1 MPDKKIDIS
10 SFDEPVDN
18 KIGGIDISGF
28 DEPVK
33 KKSSLGYSVTP
44 LPSQDKFDIG
54 EEVATIGYKSPI
66 GKAIQKDKIKGSN
79 VAGVY
84 NTLVG
89 SLSSIVGGGVY
100 MADILGA
107 QPFMPLSVRIANA
120 DADRKKAVS
129 FIEQARIE
137 KGFPLITPTGVDW
150 IGSSKQFEQ
159 QQSEF
164 DVTPK
169 EGGGLFSGVD
179 FEDVRGLAFQA
190 PKTLVEMA
198 AGGLSGGLTFA
209 QQSINDNA
217 KELEESGEG
226 KKLTDVQKV
235 GYLFAQ
241 AAAQAA
247 LEKFS
252 IDKILKN
259 TGLAKSIQKKI
270 TAEVIEGFAQKGIKA
285 TAKEVQ
291 DEMVKKAA
299 KLSTKLK
306 NVGIK
311 GVESAFVEGS
321 TEGIQQAASDAIK
334 VATNK
339 IAEKEVFNEEDI
351 NKNFWKNVVNNA
363 VMGAAMGGATGAG
376 LQGLNSTDKAIR
388 QEIANATGEKKFY
401 VDDKEVTEK
410 EFGQSTG
417 NKKVT
422 TDLQNIQDQINKQV
436 EEGNLTPEEA
446 EAANITAQ
454 QYAEIAGKIPTTV
467 SKEDKYKIIGGISQR
482 NQLQEDLQKAR
493 EEMMQV
499 DPIFRKEKQ
508 DQIDLIQA
516 KIDETGDYLEGLA
529 TGKKPRYIKR
539 DGRKGEET
547 TYYKV
552 DENGDKTPISQ
563 ARYDLAKAI
572 KKEDS
577 RKKAPVDENRRGRVE
592 QFDILYGVKSNNPEF
607 DFPNS
612 FEEFNKK
619 IDSDPNYL
627 SDLYKRAKKYKE
639 TGEIAEDEMGTEAS
653 FIEAIN
659 PPVEKDIT
667 IGEIVDK
674 KGTYKD
680 QKGTFLQ
687 EGDNVVFENE
697 ASGEK
702 YEIGKVSEIQEKP
715 ASEFDIKYD
724 ESLVSIDD
732 KGNISV
738 REKPYINRYSNPLKA
753 INKDENGNIV
763 SVNLETADGKK
774 RTFKGSIAEDIAYQI
789 NLKEKSKV
797 APKVEPKAEQVVEKP
812 VQVVKPVKPVEVKE
826 STQNTIQL
834 ENAIERGLGNFGQF
848 GLLAAEGEKTAT
860 IGNPAL
866 GVSNIKIDLT
876 ESEQSE
882 VNQYHKAFSKGL
894 VSAADFYDWRK
905 NFSNKV
911 LNRIKSEFAI
921 KPTEIKAEVKT
932 KEQVKPTTKI
942 EEIKTKIKSKLKSFK
957 ERFAPVKK
965 TSTKGE
971 KIAEAKDVYKKVK
984 EMDAPADAEQI
995 GLRYLADGGT
1005 VSQAAVDEIAG
1016 STATARATLNTGRKV
1031 KTKSEEAKARD
1042 YVAGDES
1049 LDDLAHR
1056 LWEVNKQR
1064 VPEDKI
1070 KEALM
1075 EEIANNNTKFDAA
1088 KAYLERYSPEYTQQS
1103 YEDRMSEQMQAEEEE
1118 FRRKLEEEGLEEAPF
1133 AVREATTED
1142 VEAMQEIV
1150 ADYVK
1155 DGVTALDDIKRE
1167 IAKELGYNTKVLRQI
1182 VEDAYNRY
1190 TTTTEVAPAE
1200 VLGAI
1205 TDRVGNK
1212 MKQMFGKAA
1221 QAPVILDDANSMLDK
1236 AAELGASGEVIEFQ
1250 KEQAKQQK
1258 GASISDKTAID
1269 ELRSKTEDK
1278 AKISIIDAA
1287 QKMITTL
1294 KSVLPNFDIVIHG
1307 SNESYNA
1314 AMKDAE
1320 IDGVVGG
1327 VGNFSYSKKKGEYS
1341 GRIDI
1346 NLNKANNRT
1355 VAHEIAHGVMLKAFG
1370 DNPKLFKEFK
1380 EKISSVLNE
1389 SANQTLIDFADRATY
1404 AKNDTYE
1411 EYLAELTGMLAE
1423 QETKLSTSTF
1433 QKIAA
1438 IINDIIEKITNGA
1451 FKPFEDI
1458 KRTKQ
1463 VVDFFNDIS
1472 ESIRKGEAIK
1482 IENIK
1487 TAEELKKQAK
1497 LELEDFERI
1506 ATESIADIA
1515 SMFGMDLGKPITSKA
1530 QVPVEQ
1536 LPRPVVN
1543 GFDVLKK
1550 KFGETAAKKI
1560 REKIPF
1566 ALDYPTEFVDF
1577 VTAKIPAKE
1586 DIPFVVDKMGD
1597 RLDGLF
1603 RIAVDKNIE
1612 TADAKGKTPEE
1623 LSKEAGY
1630 VFHRTE
1636 KPDDVL
1642 VFKKD
1647 FANGEVLCT
1656 YNDVEGRMYN
1666 NLVFWLRRSDAET
1679 VLRAGDLT
1687 QEYLKEQS
1695 EGAVLWRNYLDGKGL
1710 KKDDGSYD
1718 LSDVRPSR
1726 QDPYGTSSMSV
1737 QIGKRGG
1744 DISIKNRYNHS
1755 VNNPDATFGND
1766 LNSIVDG
1773 LHDAVYNIE
1782 GVPKKKQ
1789 EMRLPDNI
1797 VADNKGRLFKYDRE
1811 INDIYISKNG
1821 YVDNGVLNLI
1831 DKSTQRMID
1840 NYLIDS
1846 KNKTALSVTGSGKSI
1861 LPNINKI
1868 TFDKDAI
1875 KIQSDNG
1882 SLNFTLVGGNI
1893 DKLSGDITTVGDKF
1907 LHLNESL
1914 TSVDLPLV
1922 TRIGEEFLYFN
1933 KSLKSINLPLAQ
1945 TIGEDFLLFN
1955 ESLKTIDLPLVQTI
1969 GDEFLRRNEILES
1982 INLPQVVIIGR
1993 DFLQDN
1999 ESLKI
2004 IDLPFAQMVG
2014 GSFLY
2019 NNKYLTDIN
2028 LPNLEIIADNFLVN
2042 NQSLRIVNLPRAKG
2056 IGNGFLYTNENTDEI
2071 NLPLVKT
2078 IGHDFMYVNKFLTKV
2093 NLPLVEDIGGDFLY
2107 TNNNLTNIDLPL
2119 VKRIGGDFLR
2129 RNQSLKTISLP
2140 SVQNIGT
2147 RFMQNSILENV
2158 DLPLVES
2165 VDIGFMSNSRSLENI
2180 NLPSAVYIG
2189 SDFLGNNETLINV
2202 ELPLVKTIG
2211 NSFLTSA
2218 KSLKNI
2224 KLPSLEIVGNEFLYL
2239 NKELTTLDLPS
2250 IKIIGS
2256 DFLYYNESLSTLKLP
2271 LLEGIGNSFLYTN
2284 KSLINLDLPL
2294 VKDISYSFLQS
2305 NKSLESI
2312 NLPSLRGVGSNFL
2325 HDNISLTSID
2335 FPLLEKVGN
2344 RFLFYNESLAKINI
2358 PSTTAIYS
2366 YFLFNNESLKSLK
2379 LPKVVNIGDNFL
2391 YNNNVLTNLE
2401 VPLIE
2406 VIGSDFLFHNT
2417 ALENLELP
2425 SDAYFYRDGFLENN
2439 KDLANKLFANSETP
2453 VRSKAQMP
2461 MFMANQNG
2469 EDVLGFAY
2477 DNRMYLNGE
2486 KLNPNTIIHEAG
2498 HIWTEWIKNNDSKLY
2513 DKGMELVEKSPYL
2526 QKAKNSK
2533 FYQEQAD
2540 KLATEE
2546 QREAY
2551 FKHEALAMA
2560 IGDKG
2565 AQFVLESKKESFQEW
2580 LKTLWTKIK
2589 NLTGFKD
2596 LTAEEFQNLTFD
2608 QFSKMAVKEIL
2619 GTEGA
2624 VDKLNAIKS
2633 FRNKKKFIKDNLKYE
2648 SNKNA
2653 IDELDFTEE
2662 DFIEIAKSNFDLST
2676 FKNIKDAVQKRSTKK
2691 VLQPK
2696 QGEDGETRGGRRRVE
2711 PRIEGEGIADE
2722 EGETTQPEG
2731 ITQIPEEIQNV
2742 GLENQDIDYVRITK
2756 AELGKLRE
2764 SLGLPA
2770 YKGLPI
2776 ENREML
2782 KEAAQEMI
2790 KKGVSVESL
2799 YDKIRRGD
2807 VLSNYENAFMAE
2819 YRAALDV
2826 ELKNNPSQELLKKIA
2841 EFADIFQQGA
2851 SLAGKALES
2860 LKIMKK
2866 LNEANTL
2873 SNFLLTRQEDK
2884 GFPLTPKM
2892 MVEETAK
2899 FEKVQKA
2906 KKELRESANN
2916 DIEDQIKTEVESELK
2931 KEGKAK
2937 VKKSHEEFVKER
2949 KDALA
2954 AAREAVKKV
2963 NKGDG
2968 GLMVSAPYL
2977 PQLIA
2982 VAPHMNKYVKS
2993 LFAEGVSKLD
3003 DIVTEV
3009 HKEFSELVEGLTK
3022 RDVLDVIA
3030 GKHNLKKRTADEIN
3044 AGLRLLRREAEL
3056 LGFLEKARL
3065 GEEQAKSESQ
3075 MAEKSRRI
3083 EQLEKKI
3090 KEVRELNKAKEL
3102 AEEGVVEN
3110 SPSIDKKDL
3119 TDAEYNQRRQK
3130 FIDKKIKKLQSDL
3143 DNKNFDKEAKELPKY
3158 KISNKTKKMMDKV
3171 IELEK
3176 AIAIE
3181 RYKDQA
3187 SKLSKWE
3194 KAWDKYRNIAGIRR
3208 IVQTSIDASIWFRQL
3223 ARLTMNPRQWSI
3235 ARKFLTAG
3243 VQSVFSQK
3251 NFDRLMYGIHQ
3262 APDFKESVD
3271 DGIRYN
3277 ELGTAKEHDIYPKS
3291 FLFEIPVLRE
3301 PILASQRIADAS
3313 LNVARYELYNKYKRN
3328 LLSKG
3333 ITRESDP
3340 KVYQE
3345 MAKWVMNTTGSGN
3358 MLKTLETREG
3368 EKLMG
3373 SLFYG
3378 ARLMAANFNTL
3389 NLAYYYKMPS
3399 ELKQAIWKDVA
3410 SYTSVVL
3417 SATLA
3422 AVAAGGAVSMDP
3434 DEPDFLQVRFGSKV
3448 YDFTAGQAAYIRTFL
3463 RLLEMGGTAIGAVAG
3478 FKSKFEA
3485 KEKASFAWN
3494 STLTF
3499 FRNKLSPNNAYLINM
3514 MAQENSIGQDFDPME
3529 IFHVYPMYADDA
3541 YKAAKEDGFISLL
3554 TVLMPNMIGMGY
3566 GDYYKERALKP
3577 MDEIIIQAQD
3587 SDEMNPESIKKGI
3600 TKKEFEEFAK
3610 LRDRL
3615 IEEKITELYSKGIYV
3630 VKDGVER
3637 YVPIKESNSK
3647 DVSAAISKVK
3657 TAATKKAKSKFNAPD
3672 EE

>member
-1 MPDKKIDIS
+1 MPEEQNNP
-10 SFDEPVDN
+10 FAEF
-18 KIGGIDISGF
+18 GG
-28 DEPVK
+28 EVVK
-33 KKSSLGYSVTP
+33 KETNPFAEFGGELKKKDQATRSGYSVTP

-89 SLSSIVGGGVY
+89 SLASISGGFTY

-107 QPFMPLSVRIANA
+107 QPYMPLNVRVATA
-120 DADRKKAVS
+120 EADRKKAVD
-129 FIEQARIE
+129 FIEQARSSR
-137 KGFPLITPTGVDW
+137 
-150 IGSSKQFEQ
+150 SSKEFEQ

-164 DVTPK
+164 DVSPT
-169 EGGGLFSGVD
+169 EGGGLMSGVD
-179 FEDVRGLAFQA
+179 WEDVRGLAFQA
-190 PKTLVEMA
+190 PKTLLEMA
-198 AGGLSGGLTFA
+198 AGSMSGGLTFA
-209 QQSINDNA
+209 QQSVNDNA

-259 TGLAKSIQKKI
+259 TGLAKSIEKKI

-299 KLSTKLK
+299 KISTKLK

-334 VATNK
+334 VTTNYLAK
-339 IAEKEVFNEEDI
+339 NEVFNEEDI

-410 EFGQSTG
+410 EFSQSTG

-482 NQLQEDLQKAR
+482 NSLQQDLQNAR

-508 DQIDLIQA
+508 DQVDLIQA
-516 KIDETGDYLEGLA
+516 KIDETGDYLEGIA

-577 RKKAPVDENRRGRVE
+577 RKKAPIDENRRRRVE
-592 QFDILYGVKSNNPEF
+592 QYDILYGVKSNNPEF
-607 DFPNS
+607 DFPNT

-639 TGEIAEDEMGTEAS
+639 TGEISEDEMGTEAS

-667 IGEIVDK
+667 IGEVVDK

-789 NLKEKSKV
+789 NLKEKSKE

-812 VQVVKPVKPVEVKE
+812 VQVVKPVEPVVKVKEEIEEEVEPVEV
-826 STQNTIQL
+826 
-834 ENAIERGLGNFGQF
+834 
-848 GLLAAEGEKTAT
+848 
-860 IGNPAL
+860 
-866 GVSNIKIDLT
+866 
-876 ESEQSE
+876 
-882 VNQYHKAFSKGL
+882 
-894 VSAADFYDWRK
+894 
-905 NFSNKV
+905 
-911 LNRIKSEFAI
+911 
-921 KPTEIKAEVKT
+921 
-932 KEQVKPTTKI
+932 KEQVKPTKV
-942 EEIKTKIKSKLKSFK
+942 EEIKTKIKSKLESFK

-965 TSTKGE
+965 TSTQGE
-971 KIAEAKDVYKKVK
+971 KIAEAKDVYKRVK
-984 EMDAPADAEQI
+984 EMDAAADAEQI

-1005 VSQAAVDEIAG
+1005 VSQAVVNEIAG
-1016 STATARATLNTGRKV
+1016 STATVRATLNTGRKV

-1042 YVAGDES
+1042 YIAGDES
-1049 LDDLAHR
+1049 LDGLANR
-1056 LWEVNKQR
+1056 LWEANEQR
-1064 VPEDKI
+1064 ISERDI
-1070 KEALM
+1070 KKALM
-1075 EEIANNNTKFDAA
+1075 EEIRDNNTRFDAA

-1167 IAKELGYNTKVLRQI
+1167 IAKELGYNTKALRQI
-1182 VEDAYNRY
+1182 VEDAYLRY
-1190 TTTTEVAPAE
+1190 TKTTEVSPAE
-1200 VLGAI
+1200 IINELLRRI
-1205 TDRVGNK
+1205 GNK
-1212 MKQMFGKAA
+1212 MKQMFGKNAKKPYIA
-1221 QAPVILDDANSMLDK
+1221 QD
-1236 AAELGASGEVIEFQ
+1236 
-1250 KEQAKQQK
+1250 
-1258 GASISDKTAID
+1258 
-1269 ELRSKTEDK
+1269 SK
-1278 AKISIIDAA
+1278 
-1287 QKMITTL
+1287 
-1294 KSVLPNFDIVIHG
+1294 
-1307 SNESYNA
+1307 
-1314 AMKDAE
+1314 
-1320 IDGVVGG
+1320 
-1327 VGNFSYSKKKGEYS
+1327 
-1341 GRIDI
+1341 
-1346 NLNKANNRT
+1346 
-1355 VAHEIAHGVMLKAFG
+1355 
-1370 DNPKLFKEFK
+1370 
-1380 EKISSVLNE
+1380 
-1389 SANQTLIDFADRATY
+1389 
-1404 AKNDTYE
+1404 
-1411 EYLAELTGMLAE
+1411 
-1423 QETKLSTSTF
+1423 
-1433 QKIAA
+1433 
-1438 IINDIIEKITNGA
+1438 
-1451 FKPFEDI
+1451 DI
-1458 KRTKQ
+1458 KLK
-1463 VVDFFNDIS
+1463 FNDIS
-1472 ESIRKGEAIK
+1472 ETGGSVAFQVTLPNGEKVVA
-1482 IENIK
+1482 
-1487 TAEELKKQAK
+1487 
-1497 LELEDFERI
+1497 
-1506 ATESIADIA
+1506 
-1515 SMFGMDLGKPITSKA
+1515 KPIDA
-1530 QVPVEQ
+1530 N
-1536 LPRPVVN
+1536 VVN
-1543 GFDVLKK
+1543 GFYSPLELQINQMKADKMPAKQWLEKLRSEEAKWSGLSDWLSQQKESVSKDQIRNYLNTNKVEIFEIVKGVPNKLNEEQIQRLNYLIKLDKENPGGAIEDIEEGKFKDNSYDELMFLLNVRDNSTFEELSNLQLETEQKARVAQQVGLKDKADKLWDDAHRYTKRIEILELSPEGEGGIENPTRHSQYQLPGDKKDYKEYLITQPRKNILTEKDDVFYEAKNKERELSDIEDELNKKYIDNYRKKEKLKVKRDNLKDIDELADITNEINKLDIELIEQDDLLFKHKLKINANDKVIQKYQDKLENVKFIHRNHFDEANVLVHVRTNIRKDSDGKNVLFAEEIQSDWGQEGKKHGFKYEALTDAEKNRYDELRNIISEKTNQYKNLNTAFLFTQGEKNVSIWKYENDEDYLNFLKSRNFERIKLIDEALKRRNDLKDKILDNFLKTEKNDEIKNDIIKEIERLRSEDYKEYLDVSLYSTVAPFDYELYKKETEEKSDLYDRQSKGEKGENPAPFVTKTNDWVKLGLKTLLKEAVKSGVDRLAWTNGEQQNNRWSLAKYVDNIQVFKRDNKFYIIGFQNGNEIIDKELTRDKLAENIGKELSEKVINDFSDEKVTDKTYEGEDLEMGGNGMRAFYGVPFESKLGIVGEVAKSLFKQTPQKLELIGVSDIKKFKEKLQNKKDELFLIKKDLEILNKKPEYISELNVLKNKLREEYYQNEDEYSRLNQKRYRIDEERDKINAYLYGNTLDERTKEVNKEIYKLEQFEPKNNREYAQWNKELDDLANEK
-1550 KFGETAAKKI
+1550 KNIIKEYEEKLKSNEIEYKEI
-1560 REKIPF
+1560 RKEMQAISDKNF
-1566 ALDYPTEFVDF
+1566 ALNQESN
-1577 VTAKIPAKE
+1577 AI
-1586 DIPFVVDKMGD
+1586 GD
-1597 RLDGLF
+1597 RLDKIKNAPKF
-1603 RIAVDKNIE
+1603 EKNI
-1612 TADAKGKTPEE
+1612 
-1623 LSKEAGY
+1623 
-1630 VFHRTE
+1630 
-1636 KPDDVL
+1636 
-1642 VFKKD
+1642 
-1647 FANGEVLCT
+1647 
-1656 YNDVEGRMYN
+1656 
-1666 NLVFWLRRSDAET
+1666 
-1679 VLRAGDLT
+1679 
-1687 QEYLKEQS
+1687 
-1695 EGAVLWRNYLDGKGL
+1695 
-1710 KKDDGSYD
+1710 
-1718 LSDVRPSR
+1718 
-1726 QDPYGTSSMSV
+1726 
-1737 QIGKRGG
+1737 
-1744 DISIKNRYNHS
+1744 
-1755 VNNPDATFGND
+1755 
-1766 LNSIVDG
+1766 
-1773 LHDAVYNIE
+1773 
-1782 GVPKKKQ
+1782 
-1789 EMRLPDNI
+1789 
-1797 VADNKGRLFKYDRE
+1797 
-1811 INDIYISKNG
+1811 
-1821 YVDNGVLNLI
+1821 
-1831 DKSTQRMID
+1831 
-1840 NYLIDS
+1840 
-1846 KNKTALSVTGSGKSI
+1846 
-1861 LPNINKI
+1861 
-1868 TFDKDAI
+1868 
-1875 KIQSDNG
+1875 
-1882 SLNFTLVGGNI
+1882 
-1893 DKLSGDITTVGDKF
+1893 
-1907 LHLNESL
+1907 
-1914 TSVDLPLV
+1914 
-1922 TRIGEEFLYFN
+1922 
-1933 KSLKSINLPLAQ
+1933 
-1945 TIGEDFLLFN
+1945 
-1955 ESLKTIDLPLVQTI
+1955 
-1969 GDEFLRRNEILES
+1969 
-1982 INLPQVVIIGR
+1982 
-1993 DFLQDN
+1993 
-1999 ESLKI
+1999 
-2004 IDLPFAQMVG
+2004 
-2014 GSFLY
+2014 
-2019 NNKYLTDIN
+2019 
-2028 LPNLEIIADNFLVN
+2028 
-2042 NQSLRIVNLPRAKG
+2042 
-2056 IGNGFLYTNENTDEI
+2056 
-2071 NLPLVKT
+2071 
-2078 IGHDFMYVNKFLTKV
+2078 
-2093 NLPLVEDIGGDFLY
+2093 
-2107 TNNNLTNIDLPL
+2107 
-2119 VKRIGGDFLR
+2119 
-2129 RNQSLKTISLP
+2129 
-2140 SVQNIGT
+2140 
-2147 RFMQNSILENV
+2147 
-2158 DLPLVES
+2158 
-2165 VDIGFMSNSRSLENI
+2165 
-2180 NLPSAVYIG
+2180 
-2189 SDFLGNNETLINV
+2189 
-2202 ELPLVKTIG
+2202 
-2211 NSFLTSA
+2211 
-2218 KSLKNI
+2218 LKNI
-2224 KLPSLEIVGNEFLYL
+2224 KRLEDDISKGNPAQWYVDITP
-2239 NKELTTLDLPS
+2239 EL
-2250 IKIIGS
+2250 KQQVQQG
-2256 DFLYYNESLSTLKLP
+2256 LP
-2271 LLEGIGNSFLYTN
+2271 L
-2284 KSLINLDLPL
+2284 
-2294 VKDISYSFLQS
+2294 
-2305 NKSLESI
+2305 
-2312 NLPSLRGVGSNFL
+2312 
-2325 HDNISLTSID
+2325 
-2335 FPLLEKVGN
+2335 
-2344 RFLFYNESLAKINI
+2344 
-2358 PSTTAIYS
+2358 
-2366 YFLFNNESLKSLK
+2366 
-2379 LPKVVNIGDNFL
+2379 
-2391 YNNNVLTNLE
+2391 
-2401 VPLIE
+2401 
-2406 VIGSDFLFHNT
+2406 
-2417 ALENLELP
+2417 
-2425 SDAYFYRDGFLENN
+2425 
-2439 KDLANKLFANSETP
+2439 
-2453 VRSKAQMP
+2453 
-2461 MFMANQNG
+2461 FMANPDG
-2469 EDVLGFAY
+2469 TDVLGFSY

-2486 KLNPNTIIHEAG
+2486 KLNPNTIIHEAE
-2498 HIWTEWIKNNDSKLY
+2498 HIWLEWVKNNDTRLY

-2565 AQFVLESKKESFQEW
+2565 AQFVLESKKESFQDW

-2624 VDKLNAIKS
+2624 VDKLNSIKS

-2676 FKNIKDAVQKRSTKK
+2676 FKNIKDAVQKRSAKK

-2696 QGEDGETRGGRRRVE
+2696 QGEDGETRSGRRRVE

-2722 EGETTQPEG
+2722 EGETTQPQG

-2782 KEAAQEMI
+2782 REAAQEMI

-2807 VLSNYENAFMAE
+2807 ALSNYENAFMAE
-2819 YRAALDV
+2819 YRAALDL

-2906 KKELRESANN
+2906 KKELKESVEN
-2916 DIEDQIKTEVESELK
+2916 DIVNQVKTEAENELK

-2949 KDALA
+2949 KAALIA
-2954 AAREAVKKV
+2954 AKEALKKLRS
-2963 NKGDG
+2963 GEQ
-2968 GLMVSAPYL
+2968 GLMVSAPGL
-2977 PQLIA
+2977 NELVAI
-2982 VAPHMNKYVKS
+2982 APHMNKYVKS

-3009 HKEFSELVEGLTK
+3009 HKEFSELVDGLTK

-3030 GKHNLKKRTADEIN
+3030 GKHNLKKRTADELN

-3056 LGFLEKARL
+3056 LALLEKARL
-3065 GEEQAKSESQ
+3065 GEEEAKSESQ
-3075 MAEKSRRI
+3075 MAEKSKRVQ
-3083 EQLEKKI
+3083 ELERKI
-3090 KEVRELNKAKEL
+3090 KEVKALNKAKEL
-3102 AEEGVVEN
+3102 AEEGVEEK
-3110 SPSIDKKDL
+3110 SPTIGKDGV
-3119 TDAEYNQRRQK
+3119 TDADYNQKRQK
-3130 FIDKKIKKLQSDL
+3130 YLDKKIKKLEDDL
-3143 DNKNFDKEAKELPKY
+3143 KNKNYDKEAKETIKY
-3158 KISNKTKKMMDKV
+3158 KVSDKTKKMTDRV

-3176 AIAIE
+3176 AIALE
-3181 RYKDQA
+3181 RYKDQTN
-3187 SKLSKWE
+3187 KLSKWE
-3194 KAWDKYRNIAGIRR
+3194 KAWDKIQSVLGIRR
-3208 IVQTSIDASIWFRQL
+3208 IVQTAVDASIWFRQL
-3223 ARLTMNPRQWSI
+3223 AKLTLNPRKWDI
-3235 ARKFLTAG
+3235 ARKFIFAG
-3243 VQSVFSQK
+3243 AQSVFSQK
-3251 NFDRLMYGIHQ
+3251 NYDRLMYGIHQ
-3262 APDFKESVD
+3262 APDFEESVK

-3277 ELGTAKEHDIYPKS
+3277 ELDSIDPKKQNEMFPKS
-3291 FLFEIPVLRE
+3291 FVFKIPILRE
-3301 PILASQRIADAS
+3301 LITASQRIADAS
-3313 LNVARYELYNKYKRN
+3313 LNVARYELYNKYKKE
-3328 LLSKG
+3328 LLRKG

-3340 KVYQE
+3340 NEYEQ
-3345 MAKWVMNTTGSGN
+3345 MAKLVMNSTGSGN
-3358 MLKTLETREG
+3358 MLEILESRKG
-3368 EKLMG
+3368 EKIMG

-3378 ARLMAANFNTL
+3378 ARLMAANMNTL
-3389 NLAYYYKMPS
+3389 NPVYYVRMPKEVRKM
-3399 ELKQAIWKDVA
+3399 AMKDLA
-3410 SYTSVVL
+3410 SYTTTVI
-3417 SATLA
+3417 ATTLA
-3422 AVAAGGAVSMDP
+3422 FAAAGGAVSMDP
-3434 DEPDFLQVRFGSKV
+3434 DDPEFLQVRFNGKV

-3463 RLLEMGGTAIGAVAG
+3463 RWVEFGYARAA
-3478 FKSKFEA
+3478 KSKFEA
-3485 KEKASFAWN
+3485 NEAGAFAWR
-3494 STLTF
+3494 STLSF
-3499 FRNKLSPNNAYLINM
+3499 FRNKLAPNNAYLIN
-3514 MAQENSIGQDFDPME
+3514 AAVGKNSIGQDFDPME

-3541 YKAAKEDGFISLL
+3541 YEAAKEDGFVSLL
-3554 TVLMPNMIGMGY
+3554 TVLMPNILGIGY
-3566 GDYYKERALKP
+3566 SSYYSDKAMKPIDEVINRA
-3577 MDEIIIQAQD
+3577 QN
-3587 SDEMNPESIKKGI
+3587 SDELDPESIKKGI

-3610 LRDRL
+3610 LRDKL
-3615 IEEKITELYSKGIYV
+3615 IAEKIKELYEE
-3630 VKDGVER
+3630 GVYDTEIGE
-3637 YVPIKESNSK
+3637 YIPIKKSTPESIT
-3647 DVSAAISKVK
+3647 AAIMKAKS
-3657 TAATKKAKSKFNAPD
+3657 AATKEAKSEFNADD

>member
-1 MPDKKIDIS
+1 MALEIEQDQDQVQPERKIPTPDEVFGTKKRIPTP
-10 SFDEPVDN
+10 DEVL
-18 KIGGIDISGF
+18 G
-28 DEPVK
+28 VK

-79 VAGVY
+79 LAGIY
-84 NTLVG
+84 NEALVG
-89 SLSSIVGGGVY
+89 SLSSIIGGGVY
-100 MADILGA
+100 MADILAA
-107 QPFMPLSVRIANA
+107 QPYMPLNVRVANA
-120 DADRKKAVS
+120 QADRKKITDI
-129 FIEQARIE
+129 IENARIE
-137 KGFPLITPTGVDW
+137 KGFPLITPMGVDW
-150 IGSSKQFEQ
+150 ISSSKEFEQ
-159 QQSEF
+159 QQGAV

-169 EGGGLFSGVD
+169 EGGGLFSGLD
-179 FEDVRGLAFQA
+179 WEDARGVLFQA
-190 PKTLVEMA
+190 PKTVLQAA
-198 AGGLSGGLTFA
+198 AGGASGGSTFVL
-209 QQSINDNA
+209 QSINDNA
-217 KELEESGEG
+217 KELEESGVSD
-226 KKLTDVQKV
+226 KLSDTQKV
-235 GYLFAQ
+235 GYLFVQ
-241 AAAQAA
+241 ATIMAG
-247 LEKFS
+247 LNKFS

-259 TGLAKSIQKKI
+259 TGLAKNIQNKI
-270 TAEVIEGFAQKGIKA
+270 AKEVIEEQVKKGVKA
-285 TAKEVQ
+285 TAKDIEREVF
-291 DEMVKKAA
+291 KKVST
-299 KLSTKLK
+299 LSTKFK
-306 NVGIK
+306 SAGIK
-311 GVESAFVEGS
+311 GAEAAV
-321 TEGIQQAASDAIK
+321 TEGTTEGLEQAGSDAVKLI
-334 VATNK
+334 TNK
-339 IAEKEVFNEEDI
+339 IAKNEVFNEEDI
-351 NKNFWKNVVNNA
+351 NKNFWKNVVNN
-363 VMGAAMGGATGAG
+363 VVVGGAMGGVMGGG

-388 QEIANATGEKKFY
+388 QQVANATGEKKFY
-401 VDDKEVTEK
+401 VDDKEVTEN
-410 EFGQSTG
+410 EFNQSTG

-446 EAANITAQ
+446 EAASITAQ

-482 NQLQEDLQKAR
+482 NSLQQDLQNAR

-508 DQIDLIQA
+508 DQVDLIQA

-552 DENGDKTPISQ
+552 DENGDSTPISQ

-577 RKKAPVDENRRGRVE
+577 RKKAPVDENRRRRVE
-592 QFDILYGVKSNNPEF
+592 QFDILYSVKSNNPEF

-667 IGEIVDK
+667 IGEVVDK
-674 KGTYKD
+674 KGTYKNE
-680 QKGTFLQ
+680 KGTFLQ
-687 EGDNVVFENE
+687 EGDNIVFKNE

-702 YEIGKVSEIQEKP
+702 YEVGKAAEIQEKP

-724 ESLVSIDD
+724 ESLVAVDD

-753 INKDENGNIV
+753 INKDEDGNIV

-789 NLKEKSKV
+789 NLKEKSKE
-797 APKVEPKAEQVVEKP
+797 APKVELKAEQVVEKP
-812 VQVVKPVKPVEVKE
+812 VQVVKPVKPVVKVKE
-826 STQNTIQL
+826 
-834 ENAIERGLGNFGQF
+834 EIE
-848 GLLAAEGEKTAT
+848 EEVEPIKVKEK
-860 IGNPAL
+860 P
-866 GVSNIKIDLT
+866 
-876 ESEQSE
+876 
-882 VNQYHKAFSKGL
+882 
-894 VSAADFYDWRK
+894 
-905 NFSNKV
+905 
-911 LNRIKSEFAI
+911 
-921 KPTEIKAEVKT
+921 KT
-932 KEQVKPTTKI
+932 KV
-942 EEIKTKIKSKLKSFK
+942 EEIKTKIKSKLESFK

-965 TSTKGE
+965 TSTQGE
-971 KIAEAKDVYKKVK
+971 KIAEAKDVYKKLK
-984 EMDAPADAEQI
+984 EMDAATDAEQV

-1005 VSQAAVDEIAG
+1005 VSQAAINEIAG

-1056 LWEVNKQR
+1056 LWEANKQR
-1064 VPEDKI
+1064 IPEDKI

-1075 EEIANNNTKFDAA
+1075 EEIGNNNTKFDAA

-1167 IAKELGYNTKVLRQI
+1167 IAKELGYNTKALRQI
-1182 VEDAYNRY
+1182 VEDAYLRY
-1190 TTTTEVAPAE
+1190 TKTTEVAPAE
-1200 VLGAI
+1200 IINELLRRI
-1205 TDRVGNK
+1205 GNK
-1212 MKQMFGKAA
+1212 MKQMFGKNAKKPYIA
-1221 QAPVILDDANSMLDK
+1221 QD
-1236 AAELGASGEVIEFQ
+1236 
-1250 KEQAKQQK
+1250 
-1258 GASISDKTAID
+1258 
-1269 ELRSKTEDK
+1269 SK
-1278 AKISIIDAA
+1278 
-1287 QKMITTL
+1287 
-1294 KSVLPNFDIVIHG
+1294 
-1307 SNESYNA
+1307 
-1314 AMKDAE
+1314 
-1320 IDGVVGG
+1320 
-1327 VGNFSYSKKKGEYS
+1327 
-1341 GRIDI
+1341 
-1346 NLNKANNRT
+1346 
-1355 VAHEIAHGVMLKAFG
+1355 
-1370 DNPKLFKEFK
+1370 
-1380 EKISSVLNE
+1380 
-1389 SANQTLIDFADRATY
+1389 
-1404 AKNDTYE
+1404 
-1411 EYLAELTGMLAE
+1411 
-1423 QETKLSTSTF
+1423 
-1433 QKIAA
+1433 
-1438 IINDIIEKITNGA
+1438 
-1451 FKPFEDI
+1451 DI
-1458 KRTKQ
+1458 KLK
-1463 VVDFFNDIS
+1463 FNDIS
-1472 ESIRKGEAIK
+1472 ETGGSVAFQVTLPNGEKVVA
-1482 IENIK
+1482 
-1487 TAEELKKQAK
+1487 
-1497 LELEDFERI
+1497 
-1506 ATESIADIA
+1506 
-1515 SMFGMDLGKPITSKA
+1515 KPIDA
-1530 QVPVEQ
+1530 N
-1536 LPRPVVN
+1536 VVN
-1543 GFDVLKK
+1543 GFYSPLELQINQMKADKM
-1550 KFGETAAKKI
+1550 
-1560 REKIPF
+1560 
-1566 ALDYPTEFVDF
+1566 
-1577 VTAKIPAKE
+1577 PAKQWLEKLRSEEAKWSGLSDWLSQQKESVSKDQIRNYLNTNKVEIFEIVKGVPNKLNEEQIQRLNYLIKLDKENPGGAIE
-1586 DIPFVVDKMGD
+1586 DI
-1597 RLDGLF
+1597 
-1603 RIAVDKNIE
+1603 E
-1612 TADAKGKTPEE
+1612 EGKFKDNSYDELMFLLNVRDNSTFEE
-1623 LSKEAGY
+1623 LSNLQLETEQKARVAQQVGLKDKADKLWDDAHRYTKRIEILELSPEGEGGIENPTRHSQYQLPGDKKDYKEY
-1630 VFHRTE
+1630 LITQPRKNILTE
-1636 KPDDVL
+1636 KDDVFYEAKNKERELSDIEDELNKKYVDNYRKKEKLKVKRDNLKDIDELADITNEINKLDIELIEQDDLLFKHKLKINANDKVIQKYQDKLENVKFIHRNHFDEANVL
-1642 VFKKD
+1642 VHVRTNIRKDSDGKNVLFAEEIQSDWGQEGKKHGFKYE
-1647 FANGEVLCT
+1647 ALT
-1656 YNDVEGRMYN
+1656 
-1666 NLVFWLRRSDAET
+1666 DAE
-1679 VLRAGDLT
+1679 
-1687 QEYLKEQS
+1687 
-1695 EGAVLWRNYLDGKGL
+1695 
-1710 KKDDGSYD
+1710 
-1718 LSDVRPSR
+1718 
-1726 QDPYGTSSMSV
+1726 
-1737 QIGKRGG
+1737 
-1744 DISIKNRYNHS
+1744 KNRYDELRNIIS
-1755 VNNPDATFGND
+1755 EKTNQYKNLNTAFLFTQGEKNVSIWKYENDEDYLNFLKSRNFERIKLIDEALKRRND
-1766 LNSIVDG
+1766 LKDKI
-1773 LHDAVYNIE
+1773 L
-1782 GVPKKKQ
+1782 
-1789 EMRLPDNI
+1789 DNFLKTEKN
-1797 VADNKGRLFKYDRE
+1797 DE
-1811 INDIYISKNG
+1811 IKNDIIKEIERQKSEDYKEYLDVSLYSTVAPFDYELYKKETEEKSDLYDKQSKGEKGENPAPFVTKTNDWVKLGLKTLLKEAVKSGVDRLAWTNG
-1821 YVDNGVLNLI
+1821 EQQNNRWSLAKYVDNIQVFKRDNKFYVIGFQNGNEII
-1831 DKSTQRMID
+1831 DKELTRDKLAENIGKELSEKVINDFSDEKVTD
-1840 NYLIDS
+1840 KNYEGEDLEMGGNGMRAFYGVPFESKLGIVGEVAKSLFKQTPQKLELIGVSDIKKFKEKLQNKKDELFLIKKDLEILNKKPEYIS
-1846 KNKTALSVTGSGKSI
+1846 ELNVLKNKLREEYYQNEDEYSRLNQKRYRIDEERDKINAYLYGNTLDERTKE
-1861 LPNINKI
+1861 INKEI
-1868 TFDKDAI
+1868 YKLEQFEPKNNREYAQWNKELDDLANEKKNIIKEYEEKLKSNEIEYKEIRKEMQAISDKNFALNQESNAI
-1875 KIQSDNG
+1875 G
-1882 SLNFTLVGGNI
+1882 
-1893 DKLSGDITTVGDKF
+1893 DKLDKIK
-1907 LHLNESL
+1907 NA
-1914 TSVDLPLV
+1914 P
-1922 TRIGEEFLYFN
+1922 
-1933 KSLKSINLPLAQ
+1933 
-1945 TIGEDFLLFN
+1945 
-1955 ESLKTIDLPLVQTI
+1955 
-1969 GDEFLRRNEILES
+1969 
-1982 INLPQVVIIGR
+1982 
-1993 DFLQDN
+1993 
-1999 ESLKI
+1999 
-2004 IDLPFAQMVG
+2004 
-2014 GSFLY
+2014 
-2019 NNKYLTDIN
+2019 
-2028 LPNLEIIADNFLVN
+2028 
-2042 NQSLRIVNLPRAKG
+2042 
-2056 IGNGFLYTNENTDEI
+2056 
-2071 NLPLVKT
+2071 
-2078 IGHDFMYVNKFLTKV
+2078 KFEK
-2093 NLPLVEDIGGDFLY
+2093 
-2107 TNNNLTNIDLPL
+2107 NI
-2119 VKRIGGDFLR
+2119 
-2129 RNQSLKTISLP
+2129 
-2140 SVQNIGT
+2140 
-2147 RFMQNSILENV
+2147 
-2158 DLPLVES
+2158 
-2165 VDIGFMSNSRSLENI
+2165 
-2180 NLPSAVYIG
+2180 
-2189 SDFLGNNETLINV
+2189 
-2202 ELPLVKTIG
+2202 
-2211 NSFLTSA
+2211 
-2218 KSLKNI
+2218 LKNI
-2224 KLPSLEIVGNEFLYL
+2224 KRLEDDIAKGNPTQWYVDITP
-2239 NKELTTLDLPS
+2239 EL
-2250 IKIIGS
+2250 KQQVQQG
-2256 DFLYYNESLSTLKLP
+2256 LP
-2271 LLEGIGNSFLYTN
+2271 L
-2284 KSLINLDLPL
+2284 
-2294 VKDISYSFLQS
+2294 
-2305 NKSLESI
+2305 
-2312 NLPSLRGVGSNFL
+2312 
-2325 HDNISLTSID
+2325 
-2335 FPLLEKVGN
+2335 
-2344 RFLFYNESLAKINI
+2344 
-2358 PSTTAIYS
+2358 
-2366 YFLFNNESLKSLK
+2366 
-2379 LPKVVNIGDNFL
+2379 
-2391 YNNNVLTNLE
+2391 
-2401 VPLIE
+2401 
-2406 VIGSDFLFHNT
+2406 
-2417 ALENLELP
+2417 
-2425 SDAYFYRDGFLENN
+2425 
-2439 KDLANKLFANSETP
+2439 
-2453 VRSKAQMP
+2453 
-2461 MFMANQNG
+2461 FMANPDG
-2469 EDVLGFAY
+2469 TDVLGFSY
-2477 DNRMYLNGE
+2477 DNKMYLNGE
-2486 KLNPNTIIHEAG
+2486 KLNPNTPIHEAG
-2498 HIWTEWIKNNDSKLY
+2498 HIWTDWIKDNDSKLY

-2565 AQFVLESKKESFQEW
+2565 AQFVLESKKESFQDW

-2696 QGEDGETRGGRRRVE
+2696 QGEDGETRSGRRRVE
-2711 PRIEGEGIADE
+2711 PRVEGERITDE

-2782 KEAAQEMI
+2782 REAAQEMI

-2906 KKELRESANN
+2906 KKELKESAEN
-2916 DIEDQIKTEVESELK
+2916 DIENQIKTEAENELK

-3030 GKHNLKKRTADEIN
+3030 GKHNLKKRTSDEIN

-3056 LGFLEKARL
+3056 LALLEKARL
-3065 GEEQAKSESQ
+3065 GEEEAKSESQ

-3102 AEEGVVEN
+3102 AEEGVVEK

-3119 TDAEYNQRRQK
+3119 TDAEYNQRRQR

-3277 ELGTAKEHDIYPKS
+3277 ELGTAKEHDMYPKS

-3340 KVYQE
+3340 IVYQE

-3368 EKLMG
+3368 EKIMG

-3448 YDFTAGQAAYIRTFL
+3448 YDFTAGQAGYIKTFL

-3587 SDEMNPESIKKGI
+3587 SDEMNPESVKKGI
-3600 TKKEFEEFAK
+3600 TKKEFEKFVN
-3610 LRDRL
+3610 LRDKL

-3630 VKDGVER
+3630 VKDGIER

-3647 DVSAAISKVK
+3647 DVSAAISKAK
-3657 TAATKKAKSKFNAPD
+3657 TAATKKAKSQFNATDND

>member
-1 MPDKKIDIS
+1 MPEEQNNP
-10 SFDEPVDN
+10 FAEF
-18 KIGGIDISGF
+18 GGEVIKRKTNPFAEFGG
-28 DEPVK
+28 ELK
-33 KKSSLGYSVTP
+33 KKDQPTRSGYSVTP

-54 EEVATIGYKSPI
+54 EEVANIGYKSPI

-89 SLSSIVGGGVY
+89 SLSSIMGGGAY

-107 QPFMPLSVRIANA
+107 QPYMPLSVRIANA

-137 KGFPLITPTGVDW
+137 KGFPLITPGGLDW
-150 IGSSKQFEQ
+150 ISSSKEFEQ
-159 QQSEF
+159 QQGEF
-164 DVTPK
+164 DITPK

-217 KELEESGEG
+217 KELEESGAG
-226 KKLTDVQKV
+226 NKLTDVQKV
-235 GYLFAQ
+235 GYLFTQ

-259 TGLAKSIQKKI
+259 TGLAKSIEKKI

-285 TAKEVQ
+285 TAKEIQ

-339 IAEKEVFNEEDI
+339 IAKNEVFDEEDI
-351 NKNFWKNVVNNA
+351 NKNFWKNVVNNT
-363 VMGAAMGGATGAG
+363 VMGAAMGGVAGAG
-376 LQGLNSTDKAIR
+376 LQGLGSTDKAIR
-388 QEIANATGEKKFY
+388 QEIANE
-401 VDDKEVTEK
+401 
-410 EFGQSTG
+410 
-417 NKKVT
+417 
-422 TDLQNIQDQINKQV
+422 TDLQNIQEQISKQV
-436 EEGNLTPEEA
+436 EEGNLTPEDA

-482 NQLQEDLQKAR
+482 NSLQQDLQKAR
-493 EEMMQV
+493 EEMMDV

-508 DQIDLIQA
+508 DQVDLIQA

-539 DGRKGEET
+539 DGRKGEEA

-552 DENGDKTPISQ
+552 DENGDSTPISQ

-577 RKKAPVDENRRGRVE
+577 RKKAPVDENRRRRVE

-667 IGEIVDK
+667 IGEVVDK
-674 KGTYKD
+674 KGTYKNE
-680 QKGTFLQ
+680 KGTFLQ
-687 EGDNVVFENE
+687 EGDNIVFKNE

-702 YEIGKVSEIQEKP
+702 YEVGKAAEIQEKQ

-724 ESLVSIDD
+724 ESLVAVDD

-789 NLKEKSKV
+789 NLKEKSKE
-797 APKVEPKAEQVVEKP
+797 APKVEPKAEPKAEQVIEKP
-812 VQVVKPVKPVEVKE
+812 VQVVKPVKPIVEVKE
-826 STQNTIQL
+826 
-834 ENAIERGLGNFGQF
+834 EIEEE
-848 GLLAAEGEKTAT
+848 AEPVEVKEKPRT
-860 IGNPAL
+860 
-866 GVSNIKIDLT
+866 
-876 ESEQSE
+876 
-882 VNQYHKAFSKGL
+882 
-894 VSAADFYDWRK
+894 
-905 NFSNKV
+905 KV
-911 LNRIKSEFAI
+911 E
-921 KPTEIKAEVKT
+921 EIKA
-932 KEQVKPTTKI
+932 
-942 EEIKTKIKSKLKSFK
+942 KIKSKLESFK

-965 TSTKGE
+965 TSTQGE
-971 KIAEAKDVYKKVK
+971 KIAEAKDVYKKLK
-984 EMDAPADAEQI
+984 EMDAATDAEQI

-1005 VSQAAVDEIAG
+1005 VSQAAINEIAG
-1016 STATARATLNTGRKV
+1016 STATNRATLNTGRKV

-1056 LWEVNKQR
+1056 LWEANKQR
-1064 VPEDKI
+1064 IPEDKI

-1075 EEIANNNTKFDAA
+1075 EEIGNNNTKFDAA

-1167 IAKELGYNTKVLRQI
+1167 IAKELGYNTKALRQI

-1190 TTTTEVAPAE
+1190 TTTTEVAPTE

-1205 TDRVGNK
+1205 ADRVGNK

-1221 QAPVILDDANSMLDK
+1221 QAPVILNNANSMLDK
-1236 AAELGASGEVIEFQ
+1236 AAELGADGAIVEFQ

-1258 GASISDKTAID
+1258 GASVSDKTAMND
-1269 ELRSKTEDK
+1269 LRSKTEDK

-1287 QKMITTL
+1287 EKMITTL

-1314 AMKDAE
+1314 AMKDVE
-1320 IDGVVGG
+1320 IGGVAGG
-1327 VGNFSYSKKKGEYS
+1327 VGNFSYSKNKGEYS

-1346 NLNKANNRT
+1346 NLNRANNKT
-1355 VAHEIAHGVMLKAFG
+1355 LAHEVAHGVMLKAFG
-1370 DNPKLFKEFK
+1370 DNPKLFKEFR
-1380 EKISSVLNE
+1380 EKIASVLNE
-1389 SANQTLIDFADRATY
+1389 SANQTLIDFADRAIY

-1411 EYLAELTGMLAE
+1411 EYLAELTAMLAE

-1506 ATESIADIA
+1506 ATESIEDIA
-1515 SMFGMDLGKPITSKA
+1515 RIFGMDLGKPVTSKA
-1530 QVPVEQ
+1530 QSPVKE

-1543 GFDVLKK
+1543 GFDILKK
-1550 KFGETAAKKI
+1550 KFGETAAKTI
-1560 REKIPF
+1560 RSKIPI

-1577 VTAKIPAKE
+1577 ITAKIPIKE
-1586 DIPFVVDKMGD
+1586 DVSFIVDKMGD
-1597 RLDGLF
+1597 NLDGLF
-1603 RIAVDKNIE
+1603 RIAIKKNSDA
-1612 TADAKGKTPEE
+1612 ADAKGKTPEE

-1630 VFHRTE
+1630 VFHRPSTA
-1636 KPDDVL
+1636 DDIL

-1647 FANGEVLCT
+1647 FKNAELLCT
-1656 YNDVEGRMYN
+1656 YNNVEGRAYKN
-1666 NLVFWLRRSDAET
+1666 FIFWLRRNEAET
-1679 VLRAGDLT
+1679 VLHAKEVT

-1695 EGAVLWRNYLDGKGL
+1695 EGAILWRDYLDKKGL

-1718 LSDVRPSR
+1718 LSNLDPRR
-1726 QDPYGTSSMSV
+1726 EDPYGTSSMSV
-1737 QIGKRGG
+1737 QIGRTG
-1744 DISIKNRYNHS
+1744 DDLSVGAISIKNRYNHTVS
-1755 VNNPDATFGND
+1755 SPDNTFDNKLD
-1766 LNSIVDG
+1766 NIISG
-1773 LHDAVYNIE
+1773 LEKAIYGIQ
-1782 GVPKKKQ
+1782 GVPEKREASGRPPQ
-1789 EMRLPDNI
+1789 LPDNI
-1797 VADNKGRLFKYDRE
+1797 AQDNEGKLFKYDMQE
-1811 INDIYISKNG
+1811 YGVYISKNG
-1821 YVDNGVLNLI
+1821 YIINRVLHII
-1831 DKSTQRMID
+1831 DKSTQKIFD
-1840 NYLIDS
+1840 DYLVDTKKKS
-1846 KNKTALSVTGSGKSI
+1846 AKSLTSGRE
-1861 LPNINKI
+1861 LVPNINKVS
-1868 TFDKDAI
+1868 FDKNAI
-1875 KIQSDNG
+1875 KIQTDDG
-1882 SLNFTLVGGNI
+1882 SLNLEFTDGVL
-1893 DKLSGDITTVGDKF
+1893 DKLSGDVKNIGDKF
-1907 LHLNESL
+1907 MNYNKSL
-1914 TSVDLPLV
+1914 TNIDLPLV
-1922 TRIGEEFLYFN
+1922 EKIGYEFLYFN
-1933 KSLKSINLPLAQ
+1933 KSLKNINLPLVKSVADEFLYSNESLKSIDLPLVQVIGEKFMRMNESLENVNLPYVSIIGPDFLKNVENLKTIDLPSVEIVGSNFLYFNKYLENINLPNLKVILNDFLYYNLSLKNINLPLVNNIGNDFLTYNENMEEINLPSVKNIGSNFLAFNKKISKIDLPLVESIASSFFNNNEILENINLPLVKSIGGDFLYSNESLTEIKLPSVKNIGYSFMAKSVLTSIDLPLVESIDREFLQNNRRLQSINLPSVTYIDNGFLSYNEQISSVDLPMVSSIGSRFLSNAKDLVSINLPLVERVSNKFLYNNKSLTSIDLPLIR
-1945 TIGEDFLLFN
+1945 TIGDEFLYSNYDLSKINIPSARVIGDDFLYYN
-1955 ESLKTIDLPLVQTI
+1955 QSLKTIDLPSVLDI
-1969 GDEFLRRNEILES
+1969 GRQFMYENKSLS
-1982 INLPQVVIIGR
+1982 KINLPMVSSIG
-1993 DFLQDN
+1993 
-1999 ESLKI
+1999 S
-2004 IDLPFAQMVG
+2004 
-2014 GSFLY
+2014 
-2019 NNKYLTDIN
+2019 
-2028 LPNLEIIADNFLVN
+2028 
-2042 NQSLRIVNLPRAKG
+2042 
-2056 IGNGFLYTNENTDEI
+2056 
-2071 NLPLVKT
+2071 
-2078 IGHDFMYVNKFLTKV
+2078 KFLK
-2093 NLPLVEDIGGDFLY
+2093 
-2107 TNNNLTNIDLPL
+2107 
-2119 VKRIGGDFLR
+2119 
-2129 RNQSLKTISLP
+2129 
-2140 SVQNIGT
+2140 
-2147 RFMQNSILENV
+2147 
-2158 DLPLVES
+2158 
-2165 VDIGFMSNSRSLENI
+2165 
-2180 NLPSAVYIG
+2180 
-2189 SDFLGNNETLINV
+2189 
-2202 ELPLVKTIG
+2202 
-2211 NSFLTSA
+2211 
-2218 KSLKNI
+2218 
-2224 KLPSLEIVGNEFLYL
+2224 
-2239 NKELTTLDLPS
+2239 
-2250 IKIIGS
+2250 
-2256 DFLYYNESLSTLKLP
+2256 YNESLTSIDFP
-2271 LLEGIGNSFLYTN
+2271 SVQSIGSGFLFFN
-2284 KSLINLDLPL
+2284 
-2294 VKDISYSFLQS
+2294 V
-2305 NKSLESI
+2305 SLESI
-2312 NLPSLRGVGSNFL
+2312 NLPSVLDINHEFL
-2325 HDNISLTSID
+2325 Y
-2335 FPLLEKVGN
+2335 G
-2344 RFLFYNESLAKINI
+2344 
-2358 PSTTAIYS
+2358 
-2366 YFLFNNESLKSLK
+2366 NESLKTLK
-2379 LPKVVNIGDNFL
+2379 LPKLVTIGDDFL
-2391 YNNNVLTNLE
+2391 HYNDSLTTLE
-2401 VPLIE
+2401 LPKIKS
-2406 VIGSDFLFHNT
+2406 IGSDFLFYNT
-2417 ALENLELP
+2417 TLNNFELP
-2425 SDAYFYRDGFLENN
+2425 SDIQYFNPDGFFSKN
-2439 KDLANKLFANSETP
+2439 KALANKIATASIESA
-2453 VRSKAQMP
+2453 VKSKAQQP

-2469 EDVLGFAY
+2469 EDILGFSY
-2477 DNRMYLNGE
+2477 DNRMYLNKE

-2498 HIWTEWIKNNDSKLY
+2498 HIWTEWVKNNDTKLY

-2565 AQFVLESKKESFQEW
+2565 AQFVLESKKESFQDW

-2711 PRIEGEGIADE
+2711 PRVEGEGVADE
-2722 EGETTQPEG
+2722 EGETTQPES

-2756 AELGKLRE
+2756 AELSKLRE

-2782 KEAAQEMI
+2782 REAAQEMI

-2807 VLSNYENAFMAE
+2807 ALSNYDNAFMAE
-2819 YRAALDV
+2819 YRAALDL

-2873 SNFLLTRQEDK
+2873 SNFLLTRQDSK
-2884 GFPLTPKM
+2884 GYSLTPKM
-2892 MVEETAK
+2892 IVEETVK
-2899 FEKVQKA
+2899 FEKIQKA
-2906 KKELRESANN
+2906 KAELKESSDN
-2916 DIEDQIKTEVESELK
+2916 DIEEQLKAEVEKELK
-2931 KEGKAK
+2931 KEDKAK
-2937 VKKSHEEFVKER
+2937 AKKSHEEFVKER
-2949 KDALA
+2949 KAALA

-2963 NKGDG
+2963 NKGGG
-2968 GLMVSAPYL
+2968 GLMASAPYL

-3022 RDVLDVIA
+3022 RDVLDVIS
-3030 GKHNLKKRTADEIN
+3030 GKYNLKNRTANDIS
-3044 AGLRLLRREAEL
+3044 AGIRMLRREAEL
-3056 LGFLEKARL
+3056 LNLLEKARL
-3065 GEEQAKSESQ
+3065 GQEEAKSEEQ
-3075 MAEKSRRI
+3075 VQEKGVRI
-3083 EQLEKKI
+3083 KQLEDKI
-3090 KEVRELNKAKEL
+3090 KEVKRLYKAKEL
-3102 AEEGVVEN
+3102 AEEGVVEG
-3110 SPSIDKKDL
+3110 SSFKDNL
-3119 TDAEYNQRRQK
+3119 TDAEYNKKRQK
-3130 FIDKKIKKLQSDL
+3130 FLDKKITELESDL
-3143 DNKNFDKEAKELPKY
+3143 KNKKYDKEAKETPKY
-3158 KISNKTKKMMDKV
+3158 TMSKKTKQKMEKV

-3176 AIAIE
+3176 ALALE
-3181 RYKDQA
+3181 RYNEQYK
-3187 SKLSKWE
+3187 KLNKWQKGWE
-3194 KAWDKYRNIAGIRR
+3194 MVKNITGIRR
-3208 IVQTSIDASIWFRQL
+3208 IVQTALDASIWFRQL
-3223 ARLTMNPRQWSI
+3223 AKLTLNYRNWDI
-3235 ARKFLTAG
+3235 AAKFIYAG
-3243 VQSVFSQK
+3243 SQSVFSQK
-3251 NFDRLMYGIHQ
+3251 NYDRLMYGIHQ
-3262 APDFKESVD
+3262 SPDFKD
-3271 DGIRYN
+3271 MLKDGIRFN
-3277 ELGTAKEHDIYPKS
+3277 ELTSIDSKNTNEFVNPKS
-3291 FLFEIPVLRE
+3291 IVFKIPIVRDLM
-3301 PILASQRIADAS
+3301 ISSQRIADAS
-3313 LNVARYELYNKYKRN
+3313 INVARYELYQKYEKV

-3340 KVYQE
+3340 KLYQE
-3345 MAKWVMNTTGSGN
+3345 MAKWVMNSTGSGN
-3358 MLKTLETREG
+3358 MLKSLESKAMQETVG
-3368 EKLMG
+3368 TI
-3373 SLFYG
+3373 FYG

-3389 NLAYYYKMPS
+3389 NPVYYAKMPR
-3399 ELKQAIWKDVA
+3399 EVQQMVLKDMAA
-3410 SYTSVVL
+3410 YTSTIIM
-3417 SATLA
+3417 STLA
-3422 AVAAGGAVSMDP
+3422 LAAAGGAVSMDP
-3434 DEPDFLQVRFGSKV
+3434 DDPEFLQVRFGKDV
-3448 YDFTAGQAAYIRTFL
+3448 YDLTAGQAPYIRTFL
-3463 RLLEMGGTAIGAVAG
+3463 RIMEAIGINIGASLG
-3478 FKSKFEA
+3478 MTSKFEA
-3485 KEKASFAWN
+3485 AKARDFALS
-3494 STLTF
+3494 STLRF
-3499 FRNKLSPNNAYLINM
+3499 FRNKLSPNYSYAANR
-3514 MAQENSIGQDFDPME
+3514 MAGSNTIGEDFDPME
-3529 IFHVYPMYADDA
+3529 ALEIYPMYADDV
-3541 YKAAKEDGFISLL
+3541 YKAVKEDGMISLL
-3554 TVLMPNMIGMGY
+3554 TVLMPNILGVGFSS
-3566 GDYYKERALKP
+3566 YYADKNMKP
-3577 MDEIIIQAQD
+3577 MEEMIQRAQN
-3587 SDEMNPESIKKGI
+3587 SDELDPKSIREDI
-3600 TKKEFEEFAK
+3600 TMSEFKEFAK
-3610 LRDRL
+3610 LRDKL
-3615 IEEKITELYSKGIYV
+3615 IEEKMKELYEEGIY
-3630 VKDGVER
+3630 DAEAGE
-3637 YVPIKESNSK
+3637 YVPIKKSTPENIT
-3647 DVSAAISKVK
+3647 AAIMKAKS
-3657 TAATKKAKSKFNAPD
+3657 AATKEAKSEFNAD
-3672 EE
+3672 EEE

>member
-1 MPDKKIDIS
+1 MALEIEQDQDQVQPERRIPTPDEVFGTKKRIPTP
-10 SFDEPVDN
+10 DEVL
-18 KIGGIDISGF
+18 G
-28 DEPVK
+28 VK

-44 LPSQDKFDIG
+44 LQSQDKFDIG

-66 GKAIQKDKIKGSN
+66 GKAIQKDKAQGSSL
-79 VAGVY
+79 AYVY
-84 NTLVG
+84 NSLVG
-89 SLSSIVGGGVY
+89 GLADLVGGEISNANIY
-100 MADILGA
+100 A
-107 QPFMPLSVRIANA
+107 PTTPLPLNVRVANA
-120 DADRKKAVS
+120 EADRKKATE
-129 FIEQARIE
+129 FIEKAKIGT
-137 KGFPLITPTGVDW
+137 GFPLITPTGVDW
-150 IGSSKQFEQ
+150 ISSSKEYEQ
-159 QQSEF
+159 QEGAY
-164 DVTPK
+164 DVTPTQSK
-169 EGGGLFSGVD
+169 DGISREESIGVQMIDPKKLNPSQLIRYNELMSKDKPGGLLSGVD
-179 FEDVRGLAFQA
+179 AQDVKSMGLNTPQTLINMALGARTGGYSFFSQA
-190 PKTLVEMA
+190 VNQY
-198 AGGLSGGLTFA
+198 F
-209 QQSINDNA
+209 
-217 KELEESGEG
+217 KELEETGAG
-226 KKLTDVQKV
+226 NKLTDLQKI
-235 GYLFAQ
+235 GYVYVQ
-241 AAAQAA
+241 AAAQSG
-247 LEKFS
+247 LEKLS
-252 IDKILKN
+252 IDKVLKN
-259 TGLAKSIQKKI
+259 TGLSKAIQSKI
-270 TAEVIEGFAQKGIKA
+270 TKEVIQEQVEKGVKA
-285 TAKEVQ
+285 TAKDIETAVFKKVSTLSNK
-291 DEMVKKAA
+291 VKNA
-299 KLSTKLK
+299 
-306 NVGIK
+306 GIK
-311 GVESAFVEGS
+311 GAESFAIEGS
-321 TEGIQQAASDAIK
+321 TEGTQAGGSDIIK
-334 VATNK
+334 LATNK
-339 IAEKEVFNEEDI
+339 IAENEVFDEEDI
-351 NKNFWKNVVNNA
+351 NKNFWKNVVNSS
-363 VMGAAMGGATGAG
+363 VMGGVTGFVMGAG
-376 LQGLNSTDKAIR
+376 LQGLSSTDKAIR
-388 QEIANATGEKKFY
+388 QEIANE
-401 VDDKEVTEK
+401 
-410 EFGQSTG
+410 
-417 NKKVT
+417 
-422 TDLQNIQDQINKQV
+422 TDLQNIQEQISKQV

-482 NQLQEDLQKAR
+482 NSLQQDLQKAR
-493 EEMMQV
+493 EEMMDV

-508 DQIDLIQA
+508 DQVDLIQA

-529 TGKKPRYIKR
+529 TGKKPRYIKK

-552 DENGDKTPISQ
+552 DENGDSTPISQ

-577 RKKAPVDENRRGRVE
+577 RKKAPVDENRRRRVE

-607 DFPNS
+607 DFPNT

-627 SDLYKRAKKYKE
+627 PDLYKRAKKYKE

-667 IGEIVDK
+667 IGEVVDK

-687 EGDNVVFENE
+687 EGDNIVFKNE

-702 YEIGKVSEIQEKP
+702 YEVGNAAEIQEKP

-724 ESLVSIDD
+724 ESLVAVDD

-789 NLKEKSKV
+789 NLKEKSKE

-812 VQVVKPVKPVEVKE
+812 VQVVKPVEPVVKVKEEIEEEVEPVEV
-826 STQNTIQL
+826 
-834 ENAIERGLGNFGQF
+834 
-848 GLLAAEGEKTAT
+848 
-860 IGNPAL
+860 
-866 GVSNIKIDLT
+866 
-876 ESEQSE
+876 
-882 VNQYHKAFSKGL
+882 
-894 VSAADFYDWRK
+894 
-905 NFSNKV
+905 
-911 LNRIKSEFAI
+911 
-921 KPTEIKAEVKT
+921 
-932 KEQVKPTTKI
+932 KEQVKPTKV
-942 EEIKTKIKSKLKSFK
+942 EEIKTKIKSKLESFK

-965 TSTKGE
+965 TSTQGE
-971 KIAEAKDVYKKVK
+971 KIAEAKDVYKRVK
-984 EMDAPADAEQI
+984 EMDAAADAEQI

-1005 VSQAAVDEIAG
+1005 VSQAVVNEIAG
-1016 STATARATLNTGRKV
+1016 STATVRATLNTGRKV

-1042 YVAGDES
+1042 YIAGDES
-1049 LDDLAHR
+1049 LDGLANR
-1056 LWEVNKQR
+1056 LWEANEQR
-1064 VPEDKI
+1064 ISERDI
-1070 KEALM
+1070 KKALM
-1075 EEIANNNTKFDAA
+1075 EEIRDNNTRFDAA

-1167 IAKELGYNTKVLRQI
+1167 IAKELGYNTKALRQI
-1182 VEDAYNRY
+1182 VEDAYLRY
-1190 TTTTEVAPAE
+1190 TKTTEVSPAE
-1200 VLGAI
+1200 IINELLRRI
-1205 TDRVGNK
+1205 GNK
-1212 MKQMFGKAA
+1212 MKQMFGKNAKKPYIA
-1221 QAPVILDDANSMLDK
+1221 QD
-1236 AAELGASGEVIEFQ
+1236 
-1250 KEQAKQQK
+1250 
-1258 GASISDKTAID
+1258 
-1269 ELRSKTEDK
+1269 SK
-1278 AKISIIDAA
+1278 
-1287 QKMITTL
+1287 
-1294 KSVLPNFDIVIHG
+1294 
-1307 SNESYNA
+1307 
-1314 AMKDAE
+1314 
-1320 IDGVVGG
+1320 
-1327 VGNFSYSKKKGEYS
+1327 
-1341 GRIDI
+1341 
-1346 NLNKANNRT
+1346 
-1355 VAHEIAHGVMLKAFG
+1355 
-1370 DNPKLFKEFK
+1370 
-1380 EKISSVLNE
+1380 
-1389 SANQTLIDFADRATY
+1389 
-1404 AKNDTYE
+1404 
-1411 EYLAELTGMLAE
+1411 
-1423 QETKLSTSTF
+1423 
-1433 QKIAA
+1433 
-1438 IINDIIEKITNGA
+1438 
-1451 FKPFEDI
+1451 DI
-1458 KRTKQ
+1458 KLK
-1463 VVDFFNDIS
+1463 FNDIS
-1472 ESIRKGEAIK
+1472 ETGGSVAFQVTLPNGEKVVA
-1482 IENIK
+1482 
-1487 TAEELKKQAK
+1487 
-1497 LELEDFERI
+1497 
-1506 ATESIADIA
+1506 
-1515 SMFGMDLGKPITSKA
+1515 KPIDA
-1530 QVPVEQ
+1530 N
-1536 LPRPVVN
+1536 VVN
-1543 GFDVLKK
+1543 GFYSPLELQINQMKADKM
-1550 KFGETAAKKI
+1550 
-1560 REKIPF
+1560 
-1566 ALDYPTEFVDF
+1566 
-1577 VTAKIPAKE
+1577 PAKQWLEKLRSEEAKWSGLSDWLSQQKESVSKDQIRNYLNTNKVEIFEIVKGVPNKLNEEQIQRLNYLIKLDKENPGGAIE
-1586 DIPFVVDKMGD
+1586 DI
-1597 RLDGLF
+1597 
-1603 RIAVDKNIE
+1603 E
-1612 TADAKGKTPEE
+1612 EGKFKDNSYDELMFLLNVRDNSTFEE
-1623 LSKEAGY
+1623 LSNLQLETEQKARVAQQVGLKDKADKLWDDAHRYTKRIEILELSPEGEGGIENPTRHSQYQLPGDKKDYKEY
-1630 VFHRTE
+1630 LITQPRKNILTE
-1636 KPDDVL
+1636 KDDVFYEAKNKERELSDIEDELNKKYIDNYRKKEKLKVKRDNLKDIDELADITNEINKLDIELIEQDDLLFKHKLKINANDKVIQKYQDKLENVKFIHRNHFDEANVL
-1642 VFKKD
+1642 VHVRTNIRKDSDGKNVLFAEEIQSDWGQEGKKHGFKYE
-1647 FANGEVLCT
+1647 ALT
-1656 YNDVEGRMYN
+1656 
-1666 NLVFWLRRSDAET
+1666 DAE
-1679 VLRAGDLT
+1679 
-1687 QEYLKEQS
+1687 
-1695 EGAVLWRNYLDGKGL
+1695 
-1710 KKDDGSYD
+1710 
-1718 LSDVRPSR
+1718 
-1726 QDPYGTSSMSV
+1726 
-1737 QIGKRGG
+1737 
-1744 DISIKNRYNHS
+1744 KNRYDELRNIIS
-1755 VNNPDATFGND
+1755 EKTNQYKNLNTAFLFTQGEKNVSIWKYENDEDYLNFLKSRNFERIKLIDEALKRRND
-1766 LNSIVDG
+1766 LKDKILDNFLKTEKNDEIKNDIIKE
-1773 LHDAVYNIE
+1773 IE
-1782 GVPKKKQ
+1782 RLRSEDYKEYLDVSLYSTVAPFDYELYKKETEEKSD
-1789 EMRLPDNI
+1789 L
-1797 VADNKGRLFKYDRE
+1797 YDRQSKGE
-1811 INDIYISKNG
+1811 KGENPAPFVTKTNDWVKLGLKTLLKEAVKSGVDRLAWTNG
-1821 YVDNGVLNLI
+1821 EQQNNRWSLAKYVDNIQVFKRDNKFYVIGFQNGNEII
-1831 DKSTQRMID
+1831 DKELTRDKLAENIGKELSEKVINDFSDEKVTDKTYEGEDLEMGGNGMRAFYGVPFESKLGIVGEVAKSLFKQTPQKLE
-1840 NYLIDS
+1840 LIGVSDIKKFKEKLQNKKDELFLIKKDLEILNKKPEYIS
-1846 KNKTALSVTGSGKSI
+1846 ELNVLKNKLREEYYQNEDEYSRLNQKRYRIDEERDKINAYLYGNTLDERTKEVNKEIYKLEQFEPKNNREYAQWNKELDDLANEKKNIIKEYEEKLKSNEIEYKEIRKEMQAISDKNFAL
-1861 LPNINKI
+1861 NQENN
-1868 TFDKDAI
+1868 AI
-1875 KIQSDNG
+1875 G
-1882 SLNFTLVGGNI
+1882 
-1893 DKLSGDITTVGDKF
+1893 DKLDKIK
-1907 LHLNESL
+1907 NA
-1914 TSVDLPLV
+1914 P
-1922 TRIGEEFLYFN
+1922 
-1933 KSLKSINLPLAQ
+1933 
-1945 TIGEDFLLFN
+1945 
-1955 ESLKTIDLPLVQTI
+1955 
-1969 GDEFLRRNEILES
+1969 
-1982 INLPQVVIIGR
+1982 
-1993 DFLQDN
+1993 
-1999 ESLKI
+1999 
-2004 IDLPFAQMVG
+2004 
-2014 GSFLY
+2014 
-2019 NNKYLTDIN
+2019 
-2028 LPNLEIIADNFLVN
+2028 
-2042 NQSLRIVNLPRAKG
+2042 
-2056 IGNGFLYTNENTDEI
+2056 
-2071 NLPLVKT
+2071 
-2078 IGHDFMYVNKFLTKV
+2078 KFEK
-2093 NLPLVEDIGGDFLY
+2093 
-2107 TNNNLTNIDLPL
+2107 NI
-2119 VKRIGGDFLR
+2119 
-2129 RNQSLKTISLP
+2129 
-2140 SVQNIGT
+2140 
-2147 RFMQNSILENV
+2147 
-2158 DLPLVES
+2158 
-2165 VDIGFMSNSRSLENI
+2165 
-2180 NLPSAVYIG
+2180 
-2189 SDFLGNNETLINV
+2189 
-2202 ELPLVKTIG
+2202 
-2211 NSFLTSA
+2211 
-2218 KSLKNI
+2218 LKNI
-2224 KLPSLEIVGNEFLYL
+2224 KRLEDDISKGNPAQWYVDITP
-2239 NKELTTLDLPS
+2239 EL
-2250 IKIIGS
+2250 KQQVQQG
-2256 DFLYYNESLSTLKLP
+2256 LP
-2271 LLEGIGNSFLYTN
+2271 L
-2284 KSLINLDLPL
+2284 
-2294 VKDISYSFLQS
+2294 
-2305 NKSLESI
+2305 
-2312 NLPSLRGVGSNFL
+2312 
-2325 HDNISLTSID
+2325 
-2335 FPLLEKVGN
+2335 
-2344 RFLFYNESLAKINI
+2344 
-2358 PSTTAIYS
+2358 
-2366 YFLFNNESLKSLK
+2366 
-2379 LPKVVNIGDNFL
+2379 
-2391 YNNNVLTNLE
+2391 
-2401 VPLIE
+2401 
-2406 VIGSDFLFHNT
+2406 
-2417 ALENLELP
+2417 
-2425 SDAYFYRDGFLENN
+2425 
-2439 KDLANKLFANSETP
+2439 
-2453 VRSKAQMP
+2453 
-2461 MFMANQNG
+2461 FMANPDG
-2469 EDVLGFAY
+2469 TDVLGFSY

-2486 KLNPNTIIHEAG
+2486 KLNPNTIIHEAE
-2498 HIWTEWIKNNDSKLY
+2498 HIWLEWVKNNDTRLY

-2565 AQFVLESKKESFQEW
+2565 AQFVLESKKESFQDW

-2624 VDKLNAIKS
+2624 VDKLNSIKS

-2676 FKNIKDAVQKRSTKK
+2676 FKNIKDAVQKRSAKK

-2696 QGEDGETRGGRRRVE
+2696 QGEDGETRSGRRRVE

-2722 EGETTQPEG
+2722 EGETTQPQG

-2782 KEAAQEMI
+2782 REAAQEMI

-2906 KKELRESANN
+2906 KKELKESVEN
-2916 DIEDQIKTEVESELK
+2916 DIINQVKTEAENELK

-2949 KDALA
+2949 KAALVA
-2954 AAREAVKKV
+2954 AKEALKKLRS
-2963 NKGDG
+2963 GEQ
-2968 GLMVSAPYL
+2968 GLMVSAPGL
-2977 PQLIA
+2977 NELVAI
-2982 VAPHMNKYVKS
+2982 APHINKYVKS

-3009 HKEFSELVEGLTK
+3009 HKEFSELVDGLTK

-3030 GKHNLKKRTADEIN
+3030 GKHNLKKITPNEIN
-3044 AGLRLLRREAEL
+3044 AGLRLLRREADL
-3056 LGFLEKARL
+3056 LGLLEKARL

-3277 ELGTAKEHDIYPKS
+3277 ELGTAKEHDMYPKS

-3463 RLLEMGGTAIGAVAG
+3463 RLLEMVGTATGAVAG

-3514 MAQENSIGQDFDPME
+3514 MAQENSRGGDFDPME

-3554 TVLMPNMIGMGY
+3554 TVLMPNMVGLGY

>member
-10 SFDEPVDN
+10 SFGEPIGN

-44 LPSQDKFDIG
+44 LQSQDKFDIG

-66 GKAIQKDKIKGSN
+66 GKAIQKDKAQGSGM
-79 VAGVY
+79 AYIY
-84 NTLVG
+84 NSLVG
-89 SLSSIVGGGVY
+89 GLADLVGGEISNANIY
-100 MADILGA
+100 A
-107 QPFMPLSVRIANA
+107 PTTPLPLNIRVANA
-120 DADRKKAVS
+120 EADRKKATE
-129 FIEQARIE
+129 FIEKAKIGT
-137 KGFPLITPTGVDW
+137 GFPLITPTGVDW
-150 IGSSKQFEQ
+150 ISSSKEYEQ
-159 QQSEF
+159 QEGAY
-164 DVTPK
+164 DVTPTQSK
-169 EGGGLFSGVD
+169 DGISREESIGVQMIDPKKLNPSQLVRYNDLMSKDKPGGLLSGVD
-179 FEDVRGLAFQA
+179 AQDVKSMGLNTPQTLINMALGARTGGYSFFSQA
-190 PKTLVEMA
+190 VNQY
-198 AGGLSGGLTFA
+198 F
-209 QQSINDNA
+209 
-217 KELEESGEG
+217 KELEETGAG
-226 KKLTDVQKV
+226 NKLTDLQKI
-235 GYLFAQ
+235 GYVYVQ
-241 AAAQAA
+241 AAAQSG
-247 LEKFS
+247 LEKLS
-252 IDKILKN
+252 IDKVLKN
-259 TGLAKSIQKKI
+259 TGLSKAIQSKI
-270 TAEVIEGFAQKGIKA
+270 TKEVIQEQVEKGVKA
-285 TAKEVQ
+285 TAKDIETAVFKKVSTLSNK
-291 DEMVKKAA
+291 VKNA
-299 KLSTKLK
+299 
-306 NVGIK
+306 GIK
-311 GVESAFVEGS
+311 GAESFAIEGS
-321 TEGIQQAASDAIK
+321 TEGTQAGGSDIIK
-334 VATNK
+334 LATNK
-339 IAEKEVFNEEDI
+339 IAENEVFDEEDI
-351 NKNFWKNVVNNA
+351 NKNFWKNVVNSS
-363 VMGAAMGGATGAG
+363 VMGGVTGFVMGAG
-376 LQGLNSTDKAIR
+376 LQGLSSTDKAIR
-388 QEIANATGEKKFY
+388 QEIANE
-401 VDDKEVTEK
+401 
-410 EFGQSTG
+410 
-417 NKKVT
+417 
-422 TDLQNIQDQINKQV
+422 TDLQNIQEQISKQV

-482 NQLQEDLQKAR
+482 NSLQQDLQKAR
-493 EEMMQV
+493 EEMMDV

-508 DQIDLIQA
+508 DQVDLIQA

-552 DENGDKTPISQ
+552 DENGDSTPISQ

-577 RKKAPVDENRRGRVE
+577 RKKAPVDENRRRRVE

-667 IGEIVDK
+667 IGEVVDK

-687 EGDNVVFENE
+687 EGDNIVFKNE

-702 YEIGKVSEIQEKP
+702 YEVGKAAEIQEKP

-724 ESLVSIDD
+724 ESLVAVDD
-732 KGNISV
+732 EGNISV

-789 NLKEKSKV
+789 NLKEKSKE

-812 VQVVKPVKPVEVKE
+812 VQVVKPVKPVVEVKE
-826 STQNTIQL
+826 
-834 ENAIERGLGNFGQF
+834 EIE
-848 GLLAAEGEKTAT
+848 EEVEPVKVKEK
-860 IGNPAL
+860 P
-866 GVSNIKIDLT
+866 
-876 ESEQSE
+876 
-882 VNQYHKAFSKGL
+882 
-894 VSAADFYDWRK
+894 
-905 NFSNKV
+905 
-911 LNRIKSEFAI
+911 
-921 KPTEIKAEVKT
+921 KT
-932 KEQVKPTTKI
+932 KV
-942 EEIKTKIKSKLKSFK
+942 EEIKTKIKSKLESFK

-984 EMDAPADAEQI
+984 EMDAAADAEQI
-995 GLRYLADGGT
+995 ALRYLADGGT
-1005 VSQAAVDEIAG
+1005 ISQAVIDEIAG
-1016 STATARATLNTGRKV
+1016 STATVRATLNTGRKV
-1031 KTKSEEAKARD
+1031 KTKSEEVKARD

-1049 LDDLAHR
+1049 LDGLAER
-1056 LWEVNKQR
+1056 LWEVNEQR
-1064 VPEDKI
+1064 ISERDI
-1070 KEALM
+1070 KNALM
-1075 EEIANNNTKFDAA
+1075 QEIGDNNTRFDAA
-1088 KAYLERYSPEYTQQS
+1088 KAYLERYSPEYTQKS

-1142 VEAMQEIV
+1142 IESMQDIV

-1167 IAKELGYNTKVLRQI
+1167 IAKELGYNTKALRQI

-1190 TTTTEVAPAE
+1190 TTTTEVAPSE

-1205 TDRVGNK
+1205 ADRVGNK

-1236 AAELGASGEVIEFQ
+1236 AAELGADGAVIEFQ

-1258 GASISDKTAID
+1258 GASVSDKTAMND
-1269 ELRSKTEDK
+1269 LRSKTEDK

-1287 QKMITTL
+1287 EKMITTL

-1346 NLNKANNRT
+1346 NLNRANNRT

-1370 DNPKLFKEFK
+1370 DNPKLFKEFR
-1380 EKISSVLNE
+1380 EKIASVLNE
-1389 SANQTLIDFADRATY
+1389 SDNQTLIDFADRATY

-1411 EYLAELTGMLAE
+1411 EYLAELTAMLAE

-1451 FKPFEDI
+1451 FKPFEGI

-1515 SMFGMDLGKPITSKA
+1515 RMFGMDLGSPITSKA
-1530 QVPVEQ
+1530 QVPVEK
-1536 LPRPVVN
+1536 LPRPVIN

-1550 KFGETAAKKI
+1550 KFGETAAKTI
-1560 REKIPF
+1560 RSKIPI

-1577 VTAKIPAKE
+1577 ITAKIPIKE
-1586 DIPFVVDKMGD
+1586 DVTFIVDKMGD
-1597 RLDGLF
+1597 NLDGLF
-1603 RIAVDKNIE
+1603 RIAIQKNSE
-1612 TADAKGKTPEE
+1612 AADAKGKTPEE

-1630 VFHRTE
+1630 EFY
-1636 KPDDVL
+1636 KPKSNDDL
-1642 VFKKD
+1642 IVFKKD
-1647 FANGEVLCT
+1647 FKFGEALCT
-1656 YNDVEGRMYN
+1656 FGDSDRIIN
-1666 NLVFWLRRSDAET
+1666 NFIFWLRKNDAET
-1679 VLRAGDLT
+1679 VLHARDLT
-1687 QEYLKEQS
+1687 QEYLKEQT
-1695 EGAVLWRNYLDGKGL
+1695 EGALLWRNYLDKKGL

-1718 LSDVRPSR
+1718 LSDIKPRR
-1726 QDPYGTSSMSV
+1726 EDPYGTSSMSV
-1737 QIGKRGG
+1737 QIGRTGRSG
-1744 DISIKNRYNHS
+1744 SGNLPIGSISIKNRYNH
-1755 VNNPDATFGND
+1755 VVDAPDNTFNNELDN
-1766 LNSIVDG
+1766 IIKG
-1773 LHDAVYNIE
+1773 LEKAVYGLE
-1782 GVPKKKQ
+1782 GVPERK
-1789 EMRLPDNI
+1789 EATSPPDLPDNI
-1797 VADNKGRLFKYDRE
+1797 RADNNGRLFKYDRE
-1811 INDIYISKNG
+1811 INDNYISKNG
-1821 YVDNGVLNLI
+1821 YLRNGIIHII
-1831 DKSTQRMID
+1831 DKSTQKIFD
-1840 NYLIDS
+1840 DFLIDS
-1846 KNKTALSVTGSGKSI
+1846 KNKSVTIITNPYKNF

-1868 TFDKDAI
+1868 SFDKNTI
-1875 KIQSDNG
+1875 KIQSDDG
-1882 SLNFTLVGGNI
+1882 YLNLELI
-1893 DKLSGDITTVGDKF
+1893 DGVLDRLSGDIKRIENSF
-1907 LHLNESL
+1907 LFHNESL
-1914 TSVDLPLV
+1914 TSIDLPLV
-1922 TRIGEEFLYFN
+1922 TFIGNDFLYYN
-1933 KSLKSINLPLAQ
+1933 KSLQSINLPLVE
-1945 TIGEDFLLFN
+1945 TVGDDFLYYNKSLKNIDLPLASVIGDQFFHRN
-1955 ESLKTIDLPLVQTI
+1955 ESLENVNLPSAVIIGEEFMKYNKNLENLDLPLVQMVGYNFLNENQNLRSVNLPNIRVI
-1969 GDEFLRRNEILES
+1969 GNGFISKNQSLKSIDLPLLNKVPSDFLSLNVNIEEINLPSVTEIGSNFLNNNKYLKKLNLPLVKYIESEFLTLNNVLEELNLPLVEKIGSEFLFYNESLTSISLPSVKNIGSKFMKNSILTNINLPLVESIDREFLEENRRLES
-1982 INLPQVVIIGR
+1982 INLPLVTFVGKS
-1993 DFLQDN
+1993 FLGNNQYIN
-1999 ESLKI
+1999 S
-2004 IDLPFAQMVG
+2004 IDLPMVEHIDSNFLKSAKDLVSVKLPSVKKIG
-2014 GSFLY
+2014 YNFLSSNKLLTSIDLPSVTEIGDDFLYENTSLSKINLPIVERIESNFLY
-2019 NNKYLTDIN
+2019 NNVSLTNLDLPSVKNIGYNFIYENKSLAKIN
-2028 LPNLEIIADNFLVN
+2028 LPSVMRIGSSFLK
-2042 NQSLRIVNLPRAKG
+2042 L
-2056 IGNGFLYTNENTDEI
+2056 NES
-2071 NLPLVKT
+2071 
-2078 IGHDFMYVNKFLTKV
+2078 
-2093 NLPLVEDIGGDFLY
+2093 
-2107 TNNNLTNIDLPL
+2107 LTNIDLPL
-2119 VKRIGGDFLR
+2119 VDFIGGQFLFF
-2129 RNQSLKTISLP
+2129 N
-2140 SVQNIGT
+2140 
-2147 RFMQNSILENV
+2147 E
-2158 DLPLVES
+2158 
-2165 VDIGFMSNSRSLENI
+2165 SLENI
-2180 NLPSAVYIG
+2180 NLPSVRQ
-2189 SDFLGNNETLINV
+2189 IN
-2202 ELPLVKTIG
+2202 
-2211 NSFLTSA
+2211 NSFLYSNEI
-2218 KSLKNI
+2218 LKTF
-2224 KLPSLEIVGNEFLYL
+2224 KLP
-2239 NKELTTLDLPS
+2239 ELVD
-2250 IKIIGS
+2250 IGE
-2256 DFLYYNESLSTLKLP
+2256 DFLYYNNALTTLELP
-2271 LLEGIGNSFLYTN
+2271 KVE
-2284 KSLINLDLPL
+2284 
-2294 VKDISYSFLQS
+2294 
-2305 NKSLESI
+2305 
-2312 NLPSLRGVGSNFL
+2312 R
-2325 HDNISLTSID
+2325 ID
-2335 FPLLEKVGN
+2335 DD
-2344 RFLFYNESLAKINI
+2344 
-2358 PSTTAIYS
+2358 
-2366 YFLFNNESLKSLK
+2366 FLFNNMS
-2379 LPKVVNIGDNFL
+2379 
-2391 YNNNVLTNLE
+2391 
-2401 VPLIE
+2401 
-2406 VIGSDFLFHNT
+2406 
-2417 ALENLELP
+2417 LENLELP
-2425 SDAYFYRDGFLENN
+2425 SIRIFSPNGFFSKN
-2439 KDLANKLFANSETP
+2439 KALANKIALASMESTE

-2469 EDVLGFAY
+2469 EDILGFSY

-2498 HIWTEWIKNNDSKLY
+2498 HIWTEWIKNNDTKLY

-2565 AQFVLESKKESFQEW
+2565 AQFVLESKKESFQDW

-2633 FRNKKKFIKDNLKYE
+2633 FKNKEKFIKDNLKYE

-2676 FKNIKDAVQKRSTKK
+2676 FKNIKNAVQKRSTEK

-2696 QGEDGETRGGRRRVE
+2696 QEEDGKARSERGRVE
-2711 PRIEGEGIADE
+2711 PRIEGDGITGE
-2722 EGETTQPEG
+2722 EGETTQPQG

-2782 KEAAQEMI
+2782 REAAQEMI

-2807 VLSNYENAFMAE
+2807 ALSNYENAFMAE

-2906 KKELRESANN
+2906 KKELKESVEN
-2916 DIEDQIKTEVESELK
+2916 DIINQVKTEAENELK

-2949 KDALA
+2949 KAALVA
-2954 AAREAVKKV
+2954 AKEALKKLRS
-2963 NKGDG
+2963 GEQ
-2968 GLMVSAPYL
+2968 GLMVSAPGL
-2977 PQLIA
+2977 NELVAI
-2982 VAPHMNKYVKS
+2982 APHINKYVKS

-3009 HKEFSELVEGLTK
+3009 HKEFSELVDGLTK

-3030 GKHNLKKRTADEIN
+3030 GKHNLKKRTPDEIN

-3056 LGFLEKARL
+3056 LALLEKARL
-3065 GEEQAKSESQ
+3065 GEEKAKSESQ
-3075 MAEKSRRI
+3075 MAEKGKRVQ
-3083 EQLEKKI
+3083 ELERKV
-3090 KEVRELNKAKEL
+3090 KEVKALNKAKEL
-3102 AEEGVVEN
+3102 AEEGVEEK
-3110 SPSIDKKDL
+3110 SPTIGKDGV
-3119 TDAEYNQRRQK
+3119 TDADYNQKRQK
-3130 FIDKKIKKLQSDL
+3130 YLDRKIKKLEDNL
-3143 DNKNFDKEAKELPKY
+3143 KNKNYDKEAKELPKY
-3158 KISNKTKKMMDKV
+3158 KVSDKTKKMTDRV

-3176 AIAIE
+3176 AIALE
-3181 RYKDQA
+3181 RYKDQTN
-3187 SKLSKWE
+3187 KLSKWE
-3194 KAWDKYRNIAGIRR
+3194 KAWDKIQSVLGVRR
-3208 IVQTSIDASIWFRQL
+3208 IVQTAVDASIWFRQL
-3223 ARLTMNPRQWSI
+3223 AKLTLNPLKWSI
-3235 ARKFLTAG
+3235 ARKFIFAG
-3243 VQSVFSQK
+3243 AQSVFSQK
-3251 NFDRLMYGIHQ
+3251 NYDRLMYGIHQ
-3262 APDFKESVD
+3262 APDFEESVK

-3277 ELGTAKEHDIYPKS
+3277 ELDSIDPKKQNEMFPKS
-3291 FLFEIPVLRE
+3291 FVFKIPILRE
-3301 PILASQRIADAS
+3301 LITASQRIADAS
-3313 LNVARYELYNKYKRN
+3313 LNVARYELYNKYKRE
-3328 LLSKG
+3328 LLRKG

-3340 KVYQE
+3340 NEYEQ
-3345 MAKWVMNTTGSGN
+3345 MAKLVMNSTGSGN
-3358 MLKTLETREG
+3358 MLEILESRKA
-3368 EKLMG
+3368 EKVMG

-3378 ARLMAANFNTL
+3378 ARLMAANMNTL
-3389 NLAYYYKMPS
+3389 NPIYYVRMPKEVRIMAMKDLA
-3399 ELKQAIWKDVA
+3399 A
-3410 SYTSVVL
+3410 YTTTVI
-3417 SATLA
+3417 ATTLA
-3422 AVAAGGAVSMDP
+3422 FAAAGGAVSMDP
-3434 DEPDFLQVRFGSKV
+3434 DEPEFLQVRFNGKV

-3463 RLLEMGGTAIGAVAG
+3463 RWVEFGYARAA
-3478 FKSKFEA
+3478 KSKFEA
-3485 KEKASFAWN
+3485 NEAGAFAWR
-3494 STLTF
+3494 STLSF
-3499 FRNKLSPNNAYLINM
+3499 FRNKLAPNNAYLIN
-3514 MAQENSIGQDFDPME
+3514 AATGKNSIGQDFDPME
-3529 IFHVYPMYADDA
+3529 IVHVYPMYADDA
-3541 YKAAKEDGFISLL
+3541 YEAAKEDGFVSLL
-3554 TVLMPNMIGMGY
+3554 TVLMPNILGIGY
-3566 GDYYKERALKP
+3566 SSYYSDKAMKP
-3577 MDEIIIQAQD
+3577 MDEVINRAQN
-3587 SDEMNPESIKKGI
+3587 SDELNPESVKKGI

-3610 LRDRL
+3610 LRDKL
-3615 IEEKITELYSKGIYV
+3615 IAEKITELYSKGIYV

-3637 YVPIKESNSK
+3637 YVSIKESTPESIT
-3647 DVSAAISKVK
+3647 AAIVKAK
-3657 TAATKKAKSKFNAPD
+3657 TAATKKAKSQFNATDND

>member
-1 MPDKKIDIS
+1 MALEIEQDQDQAQPKRRIPTPNEVFGTKKRIPTPD
-10 SFDEPVDN
+10 EVL
-18 KIGGIDISGF
+18 G
-28 DEPVK
+28 VK
-33 KKSSLGYSVTP
+33 KKSSSGYSVTP

-66 GKAIQKDKIKGSN
+66 GKAIQKDKATGSDL
-79 VAGVY
+79 AYIY
-84 NTLVG
+84 NSLVG
-89 SLSSIVGGGVY
+89 SIAKIAGGRA
-100 MADILGA
+100 ADANILGA
-107 QPFMPLSVRIANA
+107 NALNITSLLTTGKSLPLNIRVANA
-120 DADRKKAVS
+120 EVDRKNIVDFVEK
-129 FIEQARIE
+129 ARIE
-137 KGFPLITPTGVDW
+137 KGFPLITPMGVDW
-150 IGSSKQFEQ
+150 ISSNREYEQ
-159 QQSEF
+159 QEGAF
-164 DVTPK
+164 DVTPTK
-169 EGGGLFSGVD
+169 SKDGISREEFIGVQMLDPKKLNPSQLIRYNELMSKDKPGGLLSGVD
-179 FEDVRGLAFQA
+179 AQDVKSLALNMPQTLFNMYLGG
-190 PKTLVEMA
+190 KT
-198 AGGLSGGLTFA
+198 GGRTFWDLA
-209 QQSINDNA
+209 VNDNLENL
-217 KELEESGEG
+217 KETGAG
-226 KKLTDVQKV
+226 DKLTDAQKIV
-235 GYLFAQ
+235 YVYAQ
-241 AAAQAA
+241 AATQAS
-247 LEKFS
+247 LEKLS

-259 TGLAKSIQKKI
+259 TGLSKTIQNKI
-270 TAEVIEGFAQKGIKA
+270 TAEVIDDIVKAGKKA
-285 TAKEVQ
+285 TAKDIEREVF
-291 DEMVKKAA
+291 KKVST
-299 KLSTKLK
+299 LSSKAK

-311 GVESAFVEGS
+311 GLESAA
-321 TEGIQQAASDAIK
+321 TEGTTEGVQQGGSDVIK
-334 VATNK
+334 LATNK
-339 IAEKEVFNEEDI
+339 IAESEVFDEEDI
-351 NKNFWKNVVNNA
+351 NENFWKNIVNNT
-363 VMGAAMGGATGAG
+363 VMGGVTGFVMGAG

-388 QEIANATGEKKFY
+388 QQVANATGEKKFY
-401 VDDKEVTEK
+401 VDDKEVTEN
-410 EFGQSTG
+410 EFNQSTG

-446 EAANITAQ
+446 EAASITAQ

-467 SKEDKYKIIGGISQR
+467 SPEDKYKIIGGISQR
-482 NQLQEDLQKAR
+482 NSLQQDLQNAR

-539 DGRKGEET
+539 DGRKGEEA

-552 DENGDKTPISQ
+552 DDNGDKTPISQ

-577 RKKAPVDENRRGRVE
+577 RKKAPVDENRRRRVE

-667 IGEIVDK
+667 IGEVVDK

-687 EGDNVVFENE
+687 EGDNIVFKNE

-702 YEIGKVSEIQEKP
+702 YEVGKAAEIQEKP

-724 ESLVSIDD
+724 ESLVAVDD

-789 NLKEKSKV
+789 NLKEKSKE

-812 VQVVKPVKPVEVKE
+812 VQVVKPVKPVVEVKE
-826 STQNTIQL
+826 
-834 ENAIERGLGNFGQF
+834 EIE
-848 GLLAAEGEKTAT
+848 E
-860 IGNPAL
+860 
-866 GVSNIKIDLT
+866 
-876 ESEQSE
+876 E
-882 VNQYHKAFSKGL
+882 VEL
-894 VSAADFYDWRK
+894 V
-905 NFSNKV
+905 
-911 LNRIKSEFAI
+911 
-921 KPTEIKAEVKT
+921 EVKEKPKT
-932 KEQVKPTTKI
+932 KV
-942 EEIKTKIKSKLKSFK
+942 EEIKTKIKSKLESFK

-965 TSTKGE
+965 TSTQGE
-971 KIAEAKDVYKKVK
+971 KIAEAKDVYKKLK
-984 EMDAPADAEQI
+984 EMDAATDAEQI

-1016 STATARATLNTGRKV
+1016 TTATFRATLNTGRKV
-1031 KTKSEEAKARD
+1031 KTKSEETKARD

-1049 LDDLAHR
+1049 LDDLANR
-1056 LWEVNKQR
+1056 LWEANEQR
-1064 VPEDKI
+1064 ISERDI
-1070 KEALM
+1070 KKALM
-1075 EEIANNNTKFDAA
+1075 QEIRDNNTRFDAA

-1167 IAKELGYNTKVLRQI
+1167 VAKELGYNTKALRQI

-1190 TTTTEVAPAE
+1190 TTTTEVAPTE

-1205 TDRVGNK
+1205 ADRVGNK

-1221 QAPVILDDANSMLDK
+1221 QAPVILNNANSMLDK
-1236 AAELGASGEVIEFQ
+1236 AAELGADGAIVEFQ

-1258 GASISDKTAID
+1258 GASVSDKTAMND
-1269 ELRSKTEDK
+1269 LRSKTEDK

-1287 QKMITTL
+1287 EKMITTL

-1307 SNESYNA
+1307 SDESYNA
-1314 AMKDAE
+1314 AMKDVE
-1320 IDGVVGG
+1320 IGGVVGTG
-1327 VGNFSYSKKKGEYS
+1327 GNFSYSKKKGKYS

-1346 NLNKANNRT
+1346 NLNRANNRT

-1370 DNPKLFKEFK
+1370 DNPKLFKEFR
-1380 EKISSVLNE
+1380 EKIASVLNE
-1389 SANQTLIDFADRATY
+1389 SANQTLIDFADRAIY

-1411 EYLAELTGMLAE
+1411 EYLAELTAMLAE

-1458 KRTKQ
+1458 KKTKQ

-1482 IENIK
+1482 VENIK
-1487 TAEELKKQAK
+1487 SAEELKNQAK

-1506 ATESIADIA
+1506 ATESITDIA

-1530 QVPVEQ
+1530 QVPVEK
-1536 LPRPVVN
+1536 LPRPVIN
-1543 GFDVLKK
+1543 GFDILKK
-1550 KFGETAAKKI
+1550 KIGETAAKKV

-1566 ALDYPTEFVDF
+1566 ALDYPSEFVDF
-1577 VTAKIPAKE
+1577 VTVKIPAKE
-1586 DIPFVVDKMGD
+1586 DIPFIVDKMGD

-1666 NLVFWLRRSDAET
+1666 NLVFWLRRSEAET

-1710 KKDDGSYD
+1710 KKEDGSYD
-1718 LSDVRPSR
+1718 LSDVRASR

-1821 YVDNGVLNLI
+1821 YVDNGVLYII

-1893 DKLSGDITTVGDKF
+1893 DRLSGDITTVGDKF

-1945 TIGEDFLLFN
+1945 AIGEDFLLFN
-1955 ESLKTIDLPLVQTI
+1955 QSLKNIDLPLVQTI

-1999 ESLKI
+1999 ESLKS
-2004 IDLPFAQMVG
+2004 IDLPFVQMVG

-2028 LPNLEIIADNFLVN
+2028 LPKLEIIADNFLVN

-2056 IGNGFLYTNENTDEI
+2056 IGNGFLYTNENADEI

-2093 NLPLVEDIGGDFLY
+2093 NLPSVEDIGGDFLY

-2140 SVQNIGT
+2140 SVTNIGT

-2158 DLPLVES
+2158 DLPLVEN

-2180 NLPSAVYIG
+2180 NLPSAVYVG

-2218 KSLKNI
+2218 RSLKNI

-2239 NKELTTLDLPS
+2239 NKDLTTLDLPS
-2250 IKIIGS
+2250 IKVIGS
-2256 DFLYYNESLSTLKLP
+2256 DFLYYNQSLSTLKLP
-2271 LLEGIGNSFLYTN
+2271 LLEGIGNGFLYSN
-2284 KSLINLDLPL
+2284 KSLTDLDLPL

-2305 NKSLESI
+2305 NKSLKNI
-2312 NLPSLRGVGSNFL
+2312 NLPSVRGIGSNFL
-2325 HDNISLTSID
+2325 HDNTSLTALD
-2335 FPLLEKVGN
+2335 LPLLEKVGN
-2344 RFLFYNESLAKINI
+2344 RFLFYNESLAKLNI
-2358 PSTTAIYS
+2358 PSATGIYN
-2366 YFLFNNESLKSLK
+2366 YFLFNNESLKSLN
-2379 LPKVVNIGDNFL
+2379 LPKVLNIGDSFL
-2391 YNNNVLTNLE
+2391 YNNNFLTNLE
-2401 VPLIE
+2401 VPSIE
-2406 VIGSDFLFHNT
+2406 VIGDDFLYHNKT
-2417 ALENLELP
+2417 LENLELP
-2425 SDAYFYRDGFLENN
+2425 PDAYFYRNGFLENN
-2439 KDLANKLFANSETP
+2439 KDLANKIFANSETP
-2453 VRSKAQMP
+2453 VRSKSQVP

-2469 EDVLGFAY
+2469 EDILGFSY
-2477 DNRMYLNGE
+2477 DNRMYLNKE

-2498 HIWTEWIKNNDSKLY
+2498 HIWTEWVKNNDTKLY

-2565 AQFVLESKKESFQEW
+2565 AQFVLESKKESFQDW

-2696 QGEDGETRGGRRRVE
+2696 QEEDGKARSERGRVE
-2711 PRIEGEGIADE
+2711 PRVEGERITDE
-2722 EGETTQPEG
+2722 EGEATQPKG
-2731 ITQIPEEIQNV
+2731 ITQIPEEIQGV

-2756 AELGKLRE
+2756 AELSKLRE

-2782 KEAAQEMI
+2782 REAAQEMI

-2826 ELKNNPSQELLKKIA
+2826 ELKNNPSQELLKKIT
-2841 EFADIFQQGA
+2841 EFADVFQQGA

-2906 KKELRESANN
+2906 KKELKESAEN
-2916 DIEDQIKTEVESELK
+2916 DIEEQLKTEVEKELK
-2931 KEGKAK
+2931 KEAKAK
-2937 VKKSHEEFVKER
+2937 AKKSHEEFVKER

-2954 AAREAVKKV
+2954 AAREAIKKI
-2963 NKGDG
+2963 NKGGDG
-2968 GLMVSAPYL
+2968 LFAVPVFGL
-2977 PQLIA
+2977 PQLYA
-2982 VAPHMNKYVKS
+2982 AAPHMNKYAKS
-2993 LFAEGVSKLD
+2993 LFTEGVSKLD
-3003 DIVTEV
+3003 DIVTEI
-3009 HKEFSELVEGLTK
+3009 HAEFSELIDGLTK

-3030 GKHNLKKRTADEIN
+3030 GKYNLKKRTPDEIN

-3056 LGFLEKARL
+3056 LALLEKARL
-3065 GEEQAKSESQ
+3065 GEEEAKSESQ
-3075 MAEKSRRI
+3075 MAEKSKRVQ
-3083 EQLEKKI
+3083 ELERKV
-3090 KEVRELNKAKEL
+3090 KEVKALNKAKEL
-3102 AEEGVVEN
+3102 AEEGVEEK
-3110 SPSIDKKDL
+3110 SPTIGKDGV
-3119 TDAEYNQRRQK
+3119 TDADYNQKRQK
-3130 FIDKKIKKLQSDL
+3130 YLDRKIKKLEDDL
-3143 DNKNFDKEAKELPKY
+3143 KNKNYDKEAKETIKY
-3158 KISNKTKKMMDKV
+3158 KVSDKTKKMTDRV

-3176 AIAIE
+3176 AIALE
-3181 RYKDQA
+3181 RYKDQTN
-3187 SKLSKWE
+3187 KLSKWE
-3194 KAWDKYRNIAGIRR
+3194 KAWDKIQSVLGVRR
-3208 IVQTSIDASIWFRQL
+3208 IVQTAVDASIWFRQL
-3223 ARLTMNPRQWSI
+3223 AKLTLNPRKWDI
-3235 ARKFLTAG
+3235 ARKFIFAG
-3243 VQSVFSQK
+3243 AQSVFSQK
-3251 NFDRLMYGIHQ
+3251 NYDRLMYGMHQ
-3262 APDFKESVD
+3262 APDFEESVK

-3277 ELGTAKEHDIYPKS
+3277 ELDSIDPKKQNEMFPKS
-3291 FLFEIPVLRE
+3291 FVFKIPILRE
-3301 PILASQRIADAS
+3301 LITASQRIADAS
-3313 LNVARYELYNKYKRN
+3313 LNVARYELYNKYKRE
-3328 LLSKG
+3328 LLRKG

-3340 KVYQE
+3340 NEYEQ
-3345 MAKWVMNTTGSGN
+3345 MAKLVMNSTGSGN
-3358 MLKTLETREG
+3358 MLEILESRKA
-3368 EKLMG
+3368 EKVMG

-3378 ARLMAANFNTL
+3378 ARLMAANMNTL
-3389 NLAYYYKMPS
+3389 NPVYYVRMPKEVRKM
-3399 ELKQAIWKDVA
+3399 AMKDLA
-3410 SYTSVVL
+3410 SYTTTVI
-3417 SATLA
+3417 ATTLA
-3422 AVAAGGAVSMDP
+3422 FAAAGGTVSMDP
-3434 DEPDFLQVRFGSKV
+3434 DDPEFLQVRFNGKV

-3463 RLLEMGGTAIGAVAG
+3463 RWVEFGYARAA
-3478 FKSKFEA
+3478 KSKFEA
-3485 KEKASFAWN
+3485 NEAGAFAWR
-3494 STLTF
+3494 STLSF
-3499 FRNKLSPNNAYLINM
+3499 FRNKLAPNNAYLIN
-3514 MAQENSIGQDFDPME
+3514 AATGKNSIGQDFDPME

-3541 YKAAKEDGFISLL
+3541 YEAAKEDGFVSLL
-3554 TVLMPNMIGMGY
+3554 TVLMPNILGVGY
-3566 GDYYKERALKP
+3566 SSYYSDKAMKP
-3577 MDEIIIQAQD
+3577 MDEVINRAQN
-3587 SDEMNPESIKKGI
+3587 SDELNPESIKKGI

-3610 LRDRL
+3610 LRDKL
-3615 IEEKITELYSKGIYV
+3615 IAEKITELYSKGIYV
-3630 VKDGVER
+3630 VKDGTEK
-3637 YVPIKESNSK
+3637 YVPIKESTPESIT
-3647 DVSAAISKVK
+3647 AAIVKAK
-3657 TAATKKAKSKFNAPD
+3657 TAATKKAKSQFNATDND

>member
-1 MPDKKIDIS
+1 MPEEQNNP
-10 SFDEPVDN
+10 FAEF
-18 KIGGIDISGF
+18 GGEVI
-28 DEPVK
+28 K
-33 KKSSLGYSVTP
+33 KKTNPFAEFGGELKKKDQPTRSGYSVTP

-79 VAGVY
+79 IAGVY

-89 SLSSIVGGGVY
+89 SLSSIIGGGVY

-107 QPFMPLSVRIANA
+107 QPYMPLSVRIANA

-137 KGFPLITPTGVDW
+137 KGFPLITPGGVDW
-150 IGSSKQFEQ
+150 ISSSKEFEQ
-159 QQSEF
+159 QQGEF
-164 DVTPK
+164 DITPK
-169 EGGGLFSGVD
+169 DGGGLFSGVD

-217 KELEESGEG
+217 KELEESGAG
-226 KKLTDVQKV
+226 NKLTDVQKV
-235 GYLFAQ
+235 GYLFTQ

-259 TGLAKSIQKKI
+259 TGLAKSIEKKI

-285 TAKEVQ
+285 TAKEIQ

-339 IAEKEVFNEEDI
+339 IAKNEVFDEEDI
-351 NKNFWKNVVNNA
+351 NKNFWKNVVNNT
-363 VMGAAMGGATGAG
+363 VMGAAMGGVAGAG
-376 LQGLNSTDKAIR
+376 LQGLGSTDKAIR
-388 QEIANATGEKKFY
+388 QEIANE
-401 VDDKEVTEK
+401 
-410 EFGQSTG
+410 
-417 NKKVT
+417 
-422 TDLQNIQDQINKQV
+422 TDLQNIQEQISKQV
-436 EEGNLTPEEA
+436 EEGNLTPEDA

-482 NQLQEDLQKAR
+482 NSLQQDLQKAR
-493 EEMMQV
+493 EEMMDV

-552 DENGDKTPISQ
+552 DENGDSTPISQ

-577 RKKAPVDENRRGRVE
+577 RKKAPIDENRRRRVE

-667 IGEIVDK
+667 IGEVVDK
-674 KGTYKD
+674 KGTYKNE
-680 QKGTFLQ
+680 KGTFLQ
-687 EGDNVVFENE
+687 EGDNIVFKNE

-702 YEIGKVSEIQEKP
+702 YEVGKAAEIQEKP

-724 ESLVSIDD
+724 ESLVAIDD

-789 NLKEKSKV
+789 NLKEKSKE
-797 APKVEPKAEQVVEKP
+797 APKVEPKAEQVIEKP
-812 VQVVKPVKPVEVKE
+812 AQVVKPVKPVVEVKE
-826 STQNTIQL
+826 
-834 ENAIERGLGNFGQF
+834 EIE
-848 GLLAAEGEKTAT
+848 E
-860 IGNPAL
+860 
-866 GVSNIKIDLT
+866 
-876 ESEQSE
+876 
-882 VNQYHKAFSKGL
+882 
-894 VSAADFYDWRK
+894 
-905 NFSNKV
+905 
-911 LNRIKSEFAI
+911 
-921 KPTEIKAEVKT
+921 EIEPVEVKEKPKT
-932 KEQVKPTTKI
+932 KV
-942 EEIKTKIKSKLKSFK
+942 EEIKTKIKSKLESFK

-965 TSTKGE
+965 TSTQGE
-971 KIAEAKDVYKKVK
+971 KIAEAKDVYKKLK
-984 EMDAPADAEQI
+984 EMDAATDAEQI

-1005 VSQAAVDEIAG
+1005 VSQAAINEIAG
-1016 STATARATLNTGRKV
+1016 STATNRATLNTGRKV

-1056 LWEVNKQR
+1056 LWEANKQR

-1075 EEIANNNTKFDAA
+1075 EEIGNNNTKFDAA

-1133 AVREATTED
+1133 AVRETTTED

-1167 IAKELGYNTKVLRQI
+1167 IAKELGYNTKALRQI

-1190 TTTTEVAPAE
+1190 TTTTEVAPSE

-1205 TDRVGNK
+1205 TDRIGNK

-1236 AAELGASGEVIEFQ
+1236 AAEFGASGDVIEFQ
-1250 KEQAKQQK
+1250 KEQAKQRK
-1258 GASISDKTAID
+1258 GASVSDKTAMND
-1269 ELRSKTEDK
+1269 LRSKTEDK

-1287 QKMITTL
+1287 EKMITTL

-1314 AMKDAE
+1314 AMKDAK
-1320 IDGVVGG
+1320 GQLFGA
-1327 VGNFSYSKKKGEYS
+1327 GNFSYSKKKGEYS

-1411 EYLAELTGMLAE
+1411 EYLAELIAMLAE

-1451 FKPFEDI
+1451 FKPFENI
-1458 KRTKQ
+1458 KSTKQ

-1472 ESIRKGEAIK
+1472 ESIRKGEAIN

-1515 SMFGMDLGKPITSKA
+1515 RIFGMDLGSPVTSKA
-1530 QVPVEQ
+1530 QSPVQE

-1543 GFDVLKK
+1543 GFDILKK
-1550 KFGETAAKKI
+1550 KFGETAAKTI
-1560 REKIPF
+1560 RSKIPI

-1577 VTAKIPAKE
+1577 ITAKIPIKE
-1586 DIPFVVDKMGD
+1586 DVSFIVDKMGD
-1597 RLDGLF
+1597 NLDGLF
-1603 RIAVDKNIE
+1603 RIAIQKNSDA
-1612 TADAKGKTPEE
+1612 ADAKGKTPEE

-1630 VFHRTE
+1630 VFHRPSTA
-1636 KPDDVL
+1636 DDIL

-1647 FANGEVLCT
+1647 FKNAELLCT
-1656 YNDVEGRMYN
+1656 YNNVEGRARKN
-1666 NLVFWLRRSDAET
+1666 FIFWLRRNEAET
-1679 VLRAGDLT
+1679 VLHANEVT
-1687 QEYLKEQS
+1687 QAYLKEES
-1695 EGAVLWRNYLDGKGL
+1695 EGAILWRNYLDKKGL
-1710 KKDDGSYD
+1710 KKEDGSYD
-1718 LSDVRPSR
+1718 LLNVEPKRE
-1726 QDPYGTSSMSV
+1726 DPYGTSSMSV
-1737 QIGKRGG
+1737 QIGRTG
-1744 DISIKNRYNHS
+1744 DDLSVGAISIKNRYNHTVS
-1755 VNNPDATFGND
+1755 SPDNTFDNELD
-1766 LNSIVDG
+1766 NIIKG
-1773 LHDAVYNIE
+1773 LEKAIYGIE
-1782 GVPKKKQ
+1782 GVPEKRKASG
-1789 EMRLPDNI
+1789 RASLPDYI
-1797 VADNKGRLFKYDRE
+1797 QKDNQGRLFKYDQE
-1811 INDIYISKNG
+1811 INGVYISKNG
-1821 YVDNGVLNLI
+1821 YYDGNLHII
-1831 DKSTQRMID
+1831 DKSTQKIVD
-1840 NYLIDS
+1840 DYLIDS
-1846 KNKTALSVTGSGKSI
+1846 KNKTATSVANNRNLITLGD
-1861 LPNINKI
+1861 INKI
-1868 TFDKDAI
+1868 SFDKNTV
-1875 KIQSDNG
+1875 KIQSDKG
-1882 SLNFTLVGGNI
+1882 SLILELVDGVL
-1893 DKLSGDITTVGDKF
+1893 DKISGDITRVENSFMFYNK
-1907 LHLNESL
+1907 SL
-1914 TSVDLPLV
+1914 TSIDLPSVKSIGNDFLYLNETLRSVNLPLV
-1922 TRIGEEFLYFN
+1922 ERIGDEFLYRN
-1933 KSLKSINLPLAQ
+1933 LSL
-1945 TIGEDFLLFN
+1945 
-1955 ESLKTIDLPLVQTI
+1955 ESIDLPLVSVIGGQFISRNESSLKNVNLPSAVII
-1969 GDEFLRRNEILES
+1969 GDEFLKY
-1982 INLPQVVIIGR
+1982 
-1993 DFLQDN
+1993 N
-1999 ESLKI
+1999 ESLENLN
-2004 IDLPFAQMVG
+2004 LPSAQMIG
-2014 GSFLY
+2014 YNFLY
-2019 NNKYLTDIN
+2019 NNEYLTSVNLPNIAAIGESFMRRNQSLKNIDFPLLKKVQSNFLSRNENIEEVNLPLATEIGSGFLTNNKYLKKIN
-2028 LPNLEIIADNFLVN
+2028 LPLVKSIESEFLPLNNLLE
-2042 NQSLRIVNLPRAKG
+2042 
-2056 IGNGFLYTNENTDEI
+2056 EI
-2071 NLPLVKT
+2071 NLPLVEKIGSEFLLYNESLTT
-2078 IGHDFMYVNKFLTKV
+2078 ISLPSVKNIGSKFMQSSVLTSID
-2093 NLPLVEDIGGDFLY
+2093 LPLVESIDREFLYDNRRLESISLPSVEIIGADFLY
-2107 TNNNLTNIDLPL
+2107 RNQYITNVELPLLKYAGNRFLSSAKDLTNIKLPSIKTIGDKFLYLNKSLTNIDLPL
-2119 VKRIGGDFLR
+2119 VETIGEEFLYG
-2129 RNQSLKTISLP
+2129 NESIS
-2140 SVQNIGT
+2140 
-2147 RFMQNSILENV
+2147 
-2158 DLPLVES
+2158 
-2165 VDIGFMSNSRSLENI
+2165 NI
-2180 NLPSAVYIG
+2180 NLP
-2189 SDFLGNNETLINV
+2189 
-2202 ELPLVKTIG
+2202 LV
-2211 NSFLTSA
+2211 
-2218 KSLKNI
+2218 
-2224 KLPSLEIVGNEFLYL
+2224 
-2239 NKELTTLDLPS
+2239 
-2250 IKIIGS
+2250 KIIGS
-2256 DFLYYNESLSTLKLP
+2256 DFLHNNQSLTS
-2271 LLEGIGNSFLYTN
+2271 
-2284 KSLINLDLPL
+2284 LDLPL
-2294 VKDISYSFLQS
+2294 VEGVGYNFIFE
-2305 NKSLESI
+2305 NKSLAKV
-2312 NLPSLRGVGSNFL
+2312 NLPSVIYIRSSFL
-2325 HDNISLTSID
+2325 KYNEALTSID
-2335 FPLLEKVGN
+2335 LPLAESIGN
-2344 RFLFYNESLAKINI
+2344 QFLFFNESLESVNLPNVVLVGADFL
-2358 PSTTAIYS
+2358 YS
-2366 YFLFNNESLKSLK
+2366 NESFLETLK
-2379 LPKVVNIGDNFL
+2379 LP
-2391 YNNNVLTNLE
+2391 NV
-2401 VPLIE
+2401 IK
-2406 VIGSDFLFHNT
+2406 IGSDFLHYNNSLTTLELPKVENIDDDFLFNNMS
-2417 ALENLELP
+2417 LENLELP
-2425 SDAYFYRDGFLENN
+2425 SIKILSPNGFLPKN
-2439 KDLANKLFANSETP
+2439 KVLADKVLASIESTE

-2469 EDVLGFAY
+2469 EDILGFSY
-2477 DNRMYLNGE
+2477 DNRMYLNKE

-2498 HIWTEWIKNNDSKLY
+2498 HIWTEWVKNNDTKLY

-2565 AQFVLESKKESFQEW
+2565 AQFVLESKKESFQDW

-2596 LTAEEFQNLTFD
+2596 LTAEEFQNLTFE

-2624 VDKLNAIKS
+2624 VDKLNSIKS

-2711 PRIEGEGIADE
+2711 PRVEGERITDE
-2722 EGETTQPEG
+2722 EGEATQPKG
-2731 ITQIPEEIQNV
+2731 ITQIPEEIQGV

-2756 AELGKLRE
+2756 AELSKLRE

-2782 KEAAQEMI
+2782 REAAQEMI

-2807 VLSNYENAFMAE
+2807 ALSNYENAFMAE
-2819 YRAALDV
+2819 YRAALDL

-2906 KKELRESANN
+2906 KKELKESVEN
-2916 DIEDQIKTEVESELK
+2916 DIENQIKTEAENELK

-2949 KDALA
+2949 KAALA

-2963 NKGDG
+2963 SKGDG

-3030 GKHNLKKRTADEIN
+3030 GKYNLKKRTSDEIN

-3056 LGFLEKARL
+3056 LALLEKARL
-3065 GEEQAKSESQ
+3065 GEEEVKSESQ
-3075 MAEKSRRI
+3075 MAEKGKRVQ
-3083 EQLEKKI
+3083 ELERKV
-3090 KEVRELNKAKEL
+3090 KEVKALNKAKEL
-3102 AEEGVVEN
+3102 AEEGVEEK
-3110 SPSIDKKDL
+3110 SPTIGKDGV
-3119 TDAEYNQRRQK
+3119 TDADYNQKRQK
-3130 FIDKKIKKLQSDL
+3130 YLDRKIKKLEDDL
-3143 DNKNFDKEAKELPKY
+3143 KNKNYDKEAKETIKY
-3158 KISNKTKKMMDKV
+3158 KVSDKTKKMTDRV

-3176 AIAIE
+3176 AIALD
-3181 RYKDQA
+3181 RYKDQTN
-3187 SKLSKWE
+3187 KLSKWE
-3194 KAWDKYRNIAGIRR
+3194 KAWDKIQSVLGVRR
-3208 IVQTSIDASIWFRQL
+3208 IVQTAVDASIWFRQL
-3223 ARLTMNPRQWSI
+3223 AKLTLNPRKWDI
-3235 ARKFLTAG
+3235 ARKFIFAG
-3243 VQSVFSQK
+3243 AQSVFSQK
-3251 NFDRLMYGIHQ
+3251 NYDRLMYGIHQ
-3262 APDFKESVD
+3262 APDFEESVK

-3277 ELGTAKEHDIYPKS
+3277 ELDSIDPKKQNEMFPKS
-3291 FLFEIPVLRE
+3291 FVFKIPILRE
-3301 PILASQRIADAS
+3301 LITASQRIADAS
-3313 LNVARYELYNKYKRN
+3313 LNVARYELYNKYKKE
-3328 LLSKG
+3328 LLRKG

-3340 KVYQE
+3340 NEYEQ
-3345 MAKWVMNTTGSGN
+3345 MAKLVMNSTGSGN
-3358 MLKTLETREG
+3358 MLEILESRKA
-3368 EKLMG
+3368 EKVMG

-3378 ARLMAANFNTL
+3378 ARLMAANMNTL
-3389 NLAYYYKMPS
+3389 NPAYYVRMPKEVRKM
-3399 ELKQAIWKDVA
+3399 AMKDLA
-3410 SYTSVVL
+3410 SYTTTVI
-3417 SATLA
+3417 ATTLA
-3422 AVAAGGAVSMDP
+3422 FAAAGGAVSMDP
-3434 DEPDFLQVRFGSKV
+3434 DEPEFLQVRFNGKV

-3463 RLLEMGGTAIGAVAG
+3463 RWVEFGYARAA
-3478 FKSKFEA
+3478 KSKFEA
-3485 KEKASFAWN
+3485 NEAGAFAWR
-3494 STLTF
+3494 STLSF
-3499 FRNKLSPNNAYLINM
+3499 FRNKLAPNNAYLIS
-3514 MAQENSIGQDFDPME
+3514 AATGKNSIGQDFDPME
-3529 IFHVYPMYADDA
+3529 IVHVYPMYADDA
-3541 YKAAKEDGFISLL
+3541 YEAAKEDGFVSLL
-3554 TVLMPNMIGMGY
+3554 TVLMPNILGIGY
-3566 GDYYKERALKP
+3566 SSYYSDKAMKP
-3577 MDEIIIQAQD
+3577 MDEVINRAQN
-3587 SDEMNPESIKKGI
+3587 SDELNPESIKKGI

-3610 LRDRL
+3610 LRDKL
-3615 IEEKITELYSKGIYV
+3615 IAEKIAELYQE
-3630 VKDGVER
+3630 GVYDAETQE
-3637 YVPIKESNSK
+3637 YVPIKKSTPENIT
-3647 DVSAAISKVK
+3647 AAIMQAKS
-3657 TAATKKAKSKFNAPD
+3657 AATKEAKSEFNAD
-3672 EE
+3672 EEE

>member
-1 MPDKKIDIS
+1 MPEEQNNPFAEFGGEVIKKETNP
-10 SFDEPVDN
+10 FAEF
-18 KIGGIDISGF
+18 GG
-28 DEPVK
+28 ELK
-33 KKSSLGYSVTP
+33 KKDQPTRLGYSVTP

-89 SLSSIVGGGVY
+89 SLSSIIGGGVY

-137 KGFPLITPTGVDW
+137 KGFPLITPMGVDW
-150 IGSSKQFEQ
+150 ISSSKEFEQ
-159 QQSEF
+159 QQSQF

-259 TGLAKSIQKKI
+259 TGLAKSIEKKI
-270 TAEVIEGFAQKGIKA
+270 TAEVIEEFAQKGIKA

-306 NVGIK
+306 NVGVK
-311 GVESAFVEGS
+311 GLQSAFVEGS

-334 VATNK
+334 VTTNK
-339 IAEKEVFNEEDI
+339 IAKNEVFDEEDI
-351 NKNFWKNVVNNA
+351 NKNFWKNVVNNT
-363 VMGAAMGGATGAG
+363 VMGAAMGGVAGAG
-376 LQGLNSTDKAIR
+376 LQGLSSTDKAIR
-388 QEIANATGEKKFY
+388 QEIANE
-401 VDDKEVTEK
+401 
-410 EFGQSTG
+410 
-417 NKKVT
+417 
-422 TDLQNIQDQINKQV
+422 TDLQNIQEQISKQV
-436 EEGNLTPEEA
+436 EEGNLTPEDA

-482 NQLQEDLQKAR
+482 NSLQQDLQNAR

-539 DGRKGEET
+539 DGRKGEEA

-577 RKKAPVDENRRGRVE
+577 RKKAPVDENRRRRVE

-674 KGTYKD
+674 KGAYKD

-687 EGDNVVFENE
+687 EGDNVVFKNE

-724 ESLVSIDD
+724 ESLVAIDD

-789 NLKEKSKV
+789 NLKEKSKEAPKV
-797 APKVEPKAEQVVEKP
+797 APKVEPKAEPVVEKP
-812 VQVVKPVKPVEVKE
+812 VQVVKPVKPVVKVKEEIEEEVEPVKVKEKPKTKVEEVK
-826 STQNTIQL
+826 
-834 ENAIERGLGNFGQF
+834 A
-848 GLLAAEGEKTAT
+848 
-860 IGNPAL
+860 
-866 GVSNIKIDLT
+866 
-876 ESEQSE
+876 
-882 VNQYHKAFSKGL
+882 
-894 VSAADFYDWRK
+894 
-905 NFSNKV
+905 
-911 LNRIKSEFAI
+911 
-921 KPTEIKAEVKT
+921 
-932 KEQVKPTTKI
+932 
-942 EEIKTKIKSKLKSFK
+942 KIKYKLESFK

-971 KIAEAKDVYKKVK
+971 KIAEAKDVYKKLK
-984 EMDAPADAEQI
+984 EMDAPTDAEQI

-1005 VSQAAVDEIAG
+1005 VSQAVVDEIAG
-1016 STATARATLNTGRKV
+1016 STATVRATLNTGRKV
-1031 KTKSEEAKARD
+1031 KTKSEEVKARD
-1042 YVAGDES
+1042 YIAGNES
-1049 LDDLAHR
+1049 LDDLVHR
-1056 LWEVNKQR
+1056 LWEANEQR
-1064 VPEDKI
+1064 VPEDEI

-1075 EEIANNNTKFDAA
+1075 DEIGNNNTKFDAA

-1118 FRRKLEEEGLEEAPF
+1118 FRRRLEEEGLEEAPF

-1167 IAKELGYNTKVLRQI
+1167 IAKELGYNTKALRQI

-1190 TTTTEVAPAE
+1190 TTTTEVAPTE

-1205 TDRVGNK
+1205 ADRVGNK

-1221 QAPVILDDANSMLDK
+1221 QAPVILNDANSMLDK
-1236 AAELGASGEVIEFQ
+1236 AAELGADGAVIEFQ

-1258 GASISDKTAID
+1258 GASVSDKTAMND
-1269 ELRSKTEDK
+1269 LRSKTEDK

-1287 QKMITTL
+1287 EKMITTL

-1314 AMKDAE
+1314 AMKDVKGQPSLA
-1320 IDGVVGG
+1320 
-1327 VGNFSYSKKKGEYS
+1327 GNFSYSKKKGEYS

-1346 NLNKANNRT
+1346 NLNRANNKT
-1355 VAHEIAHGVMLKAFG
+1355 LAHEVAHGVMLKAFG
-1370 DNPKLFKEFK
+1370 DNPKLFKEFR
-1380 EKISSVLNE
+1380 EKVSSVLNE
-1389 SANQTLIDFADRATY
+1389 STNQKLIDFADRAIY

-1411 EYLAELTGMLAE
+1411 EYLAELTAMLAE

-1451 FKPFEDI
+1451 FKPFENI
-1458 KRTKQ
+1458 KNTKQ

-1506 ATESIADIA
+1506 ATESIENIA
-1515 SMFGMDLGKPITSKA
+1515 RIFGMDLGSPITSKA
-1530 QVPVEQ
+1530 QVPVEK
-1536 LPRPVVN
+1536 LPRPVIN
-1543 GFDVLKK
+1543 GFDILKK
-1550 KFGETAAKKI
+1550 KFGETAAKTV
-1560 REKIPF
+1560 RSKIPI

-1577 VTAKIPAKE
+1577 ITAKIPIKE
-1586 DIPFVVDKMGD
+1586 DVSFIVDKMGD
-1597 RLDGLF
+1597 NLDGLF
-1603 RIAVDKNIE
+1603 RIAIKKNSDA
-1612 TADAKGKTPEE
+1612 ADANGKTPEE

-1630 VFHRTE
+1630 VFHRPSTA
-1636 KPDDVL
+1636 DDIL

-1647 FANGEVLCT
+1647 FKNAELLCT
-1656 YNDVEGRMYN
+1656 YNNVEGRAHKN
-1666 NLVFWLRRSDAET
+1666 FIFWLRRNEAET
-1679 VLRAGDLT
+1679 VLHAKEVT

-1695 EGAVLWRNYLDGKGL
+1695 EGAILWRDYLDKKGL

-1718 LSDVRPSR
+1718 LSNLDPRR
-1726 QDPYGTSSMSV
+1726 EDPYGTSSMSV
-1737 QIGKRGG
+1737 QIGRTG
-1744 DISIKNRYNHS
+1744 DDLSVGAISIKNRYNHTVLS
-1755 VNNPDATFGND
+1755 PDNTFDNKLD
-1766 LNSIVDG
+1766 NIISG
-1773 LHDAVYNIE
+1773 LEKAIYGIQ
-1782 GVPKKKQ
+1782 GVPEKREASGRPPQ
-1789 EMRLPDNI
+1789 LPDNI
-1797 VADNKGRLFKYDRE
+1797 AQDNEGKLFKYDMQE
-1811 INDIYISKNG
+1811 YGVYISKNG
-1821 YVDNGVLNLI
+1821 YIINRVLHII
-1831 DKSTQRMID
+1831 DKSTQKIFD
-1840 NYLIDS
+1840 DYLVDTKKKS
-1846 KNKTALSVTGSGKSI
+1846 AKSLTSGRE
-1861 LPNINKI
+1861 LVPNINKVS
-1868 TFDKDAI
+1868 FDKNAI
-1875 KIQSDNG
+1875 KIQTDDG
-1882 SLNFTLVGGNI
+1882 SLNLEFTDGVL
-1893 DKLSGDITTVGDKF
+1893 DKLSGDVKNIGDKF
-1907 LHLNESL
+1907 MNYNKSL
-1914 TSVDLPLV
+1914 TNIDLPLV
-1922 TRIGEEFLYFN
+1922 EKIGYEFLYFN
-1933 KSLKSINLPLAQ
+1933 KSLKNINLPLVKSVADEFLYSNESLKSIDLPLVQVIGEKFMRMNESLENVNLPYVSIIGPDFLKNVENLKTIDLPSVEIVGSNFLYFNKYLENINLPNLKVILNDFLYYNLSLKNINLPLVNNIGNDFLTYNENMEEINLPSVKNIGGNFLAFNKKISKIDLPLVESIASSFFNNNEILENINLPLVKSIGGDFLYSNESLTEIKLPSVKNIGYSFMAKSVLTSIDLPLVESIDREFLQNNRRLQSINLPSVTYIDNGFLSYNEQISSVDLPMVSSIGSRFLSNAKDLVSISLPLVERVSNKFLYNNKSLTSIDLPLIR
-1945 TIGEDFLLFN
+1945 TIGDEFLYSNYDLSKINIPSARVIGDDFLYYN
-1955 ESLKTIDLPLVQTI
+1955 QSLKTIDLPSVLEI
-1969 GDEFLRRNEILES
+1969 GRQFMYENKSLS
-1982 INLPQVVIIGR
+1982 KINLPMVASIG
-1993 DFLQDN
+1993 
-1999 ESLKI
+1999 S
-2004 IDLPFAQMVG
+2004 
-2014 GSFLY
+2014 
-2019 NNKYLTDIN
+2019 
-2028 LPNLEIIADNFLVN
+2028 
-2042 NQSLRIVNLPRAKG
+2042 
-2056 IGNGFLYTNENTDEI
+2056 
-2071 NLPLVKT
+2071 
-2078 IGHDFMYVNKFLTKV
+2078 KFLK
-2093 NLPLVEDIGGDFLY
+2093 
-2107 TNNNLTNIDLPL
+2107 
-2119 VKRIGGDFLR
+2119 
-2129 RNQSLKTISLP
+2129 
-2140 SVQNIGT
+2140 
-2147 RFMQNSILENV
+2147 
-2158 DLPLVES
+2158 
-2165 VDIGFMSNSRSLENI
+2165 
-2180 NLPSAVYIG
+2180 
-2189 SDFLGNNETLINV
+2189 
-2202 ELPLVKTIG
+2202 
-2211 NSFLTSA
+2211 
-2218 KSLKNI
+2218 
-2224 KLPSLEIVGNEFLYL
+2224 
-2239 NKELTTLDLPS
+2239 
-2250 IKIIGS
+2250 
-2256 DFLYYNESLSTLKLP
+2256 YNESLTSIDFP
-2271 LLEGIGNSFLYTN
+2271 SVQSIGSGFLFFN
-2284 KSLINLDLPL
+2284 
-2294 VKDISYSFLQS
+2294 V
-2305 NKSLESI
+2305 SLESI
-2312 NLPSLRGVGSNFL
+2312 NLPSVLDINHEFL
-2325 HDNISLTSID
+2325 Y
-2335 FPLLEKVGN
+2335 G
-2344 RFLFYNESLAKINI
+2344 
-2358 PSTTAIYS
+2358 
-2366 YFLFNNESLKSLK
+2366 NESLKTLK
-2379 LPKVVNIGDNFL
+2379 LPKLVTIGDDFL
-2391 YNNNVLTNLE
+2391 HYNDSLTTLE
-2401 VPLIE
+2401 LPKIKS
-2406 VIGSDFLFHNT
+2406 IGSDFLFYNT
-2417 ALENLELP
+2417 TLNNFELP
-2425 SDAYFYRDGFLENN
+2425 SDMRYFNPDGFFSKN
-2439 KDLANKLFANSETP
+2439 KALANKIATASMESA
-2453 VRSKAQMP
+2453 VKSKAQAP

-2498 HIWTEWIKNNDSKLY
+2498 HIWTEWVMNNDTKLY

-2565 AQFVLESKKESFQEW
+2565 AQFVLESKKESFQDW

-2624 VDKLNAIKS
+2624 VEKLNSIKS

-2676 FKNIKDAVQKRSTKK
+2676 FKNIKDAVQKRSAKK

-2696 QGEDGETRGGRRRVE
+2696 QREDGETRGGRRRVE
-2711 PRIEGEGIADE
+2711 PRIEGEGITDE
-2722 EGETTQPEG
+2722 EGEATQPEG

-2756 AELGKLRE
+2756 AELSKLRE

-2782 KEAAQEMI
+2782 REAAQEMI

-2799 YDKIRRGD
+2799 YDKIKLGN

-2906 KKELRESANN
+2906 KKELKESVEN
-2916 DIEDQIKTEVESELK
+2916 DIINQVKTEAENELK

-2949 KDALA
+2949 KAALVA
-2954 AAREAVKKV
+2954 AKEALKKLRS
-2963 NKGDG
+2963 GEQ
-2968 GLMVSAPYL
+2968 GLMVSAPGL
-2977 PQLIA
+2977 NELVAI
-2982 VAPHMNKYVKS
+2982 APHMNKYVKS

-3009 HKEFSELVEGLTK
+3009 HKEFSELVDGLTK

-3030 GKHNLKKRTADEIN
+3030 GKYNLKKRTPDEIN

-3056 LGFLEKARL
+3056 LALLEKARL
-3065 GEEQAKSESQ
+3065 GEEEAKSESQ
-3075 MAEKSRRI
+3075 MAEKSKRI
-3083 EQLEKKI
+3083 QELERKI
-3090 KEVRELNKAKEL
+3090 KEVKALNKAKEL
-3102 AEEGVVEN
+3102 AEEGIEEK
-3110 SPSIDKKDL
+3110 SPNIGKDGV
-3119 TDAEYNQRRQK
+3119 TDADYNQKRQK
-3130 FIDKKIKKLQSDL
+3130 YLDRKIKKLEDDL
-3143 DNKNFDKEAKELPKY
+3143 KNKNYDKEAKETVRY
-3158 KISNKTKKMMDKV
+3158 KVSDKTKKMTDRV

-3176 AIAIE
+3176 TIALE
-3181 RYKDQA
+3181 RYKDQT

-3194 KAWDKYRNIAGIRR
+3194 KAWDKIQSVLGIRR
-3208 IVQTSIDASIWFRQL
+3208 IVQTAVDASIWFRQL
-3223 ARLTMNPRQWSI
+3223 AKLTLNPRKWDI
-3235 ARKFLTAG
+3235 ARKFIFAG
-3243 VQSVFSQK
+3243 AQSVFSQK
-3251 NFDRLMYGIHQ
+3251 NYDRLMYGIHQ
-3262 APDFKESVD
+3262 APDFEESVK

-3277 ELGTAKEHDIYPKS
+3277 ELDSIDPKKQNEMFPKS
-3291 FLFEIPVLRE
+3291 FVFKIPILRE
-3301 PILASQRIADAS
+3301 LITASQRIADAS
-3313 LNVARYELYNKYKRN
+3313 LNVARYELYNKYKRE
-3328 LLSKG
+3328 LLRKG

-3340 KVYQE
+3340 NEYEQ
-3345 MAKWVMNTTGSGN
+3345 MAKLVMNSTGSGN
-3358 MLKTLETREG
+3358 MLEILESRKA
-3368 EKLMG
+3368 EKVMG

-3378 ARLMAANFNTL
+3378 ARLMAANMNTL
-3389 NLAYYYKMPS
+3389 NPVYYVRMPKEVRKM
-3399 ELKQAIWKDVA
+3399 AMKDLA
-3410 SYTSVVL
+3410 SYATTVI
-3417 SATLA
+3417 ATTLA
-3422 AVAAGGAVSMDP
+3422 FAAAGGAVSMDP
-3434 DEPDFLQVRFGSKV
+3434 DDPEFLQVRFNGKV

-3463 RLLEMGGTAIGAVAG
+3463 RWVEFGYARAA
-3478 FKSKFEA
+3478 KSKFEA
-3485 KEKASFAWN
+3485 NEAGAFAWR
-3494 STLTF
+3494 STLSF
-3499 FRNKLSPNNAYLINM
+3499 FRNKLAPNNAYLIN
-3514 MAQENSIGQDFDPME
+3514 AFVDKNSIGQDFDPME

-3541 YKAAKEDGFISLL
+3541 YEAAKEDGFVSLL
-3554 TVLMPNMIGMGY
+3554 TVLMPNILGIGY
-3566 GDYYKERALKP
+3566 SSYYSDKAMKPIDEVINRA
-3577 MDEIIIQAQD
+3577 QN
-3587 SDEMNPESIKKGI
+3587 SDELDPESVKKGI

-3610 LRDRL
+3610 LRDKL
-3615 IEEKITELYSKGIYV
+3615 IAEKIKELYEE
-3630 VKDGVER
+3630 GVYDTEIGE
-3637 YVPIKESNSK
+3637 YVPIKKSTPESIT
-3647 DVSAAISKVK
+3647 AAIMKAKS
-3657 TAATKKAKSKFNAPD
+3657 AATKEAKSEFNADD

>member
-1 MPDKKIDIS
+1 MALEIEQDQDQVQPERRIPTPDEVFGTKKRIPTP
-10 SFDEPVDN
+10 DEVL
-18 KIGGIDISGF
+18 G
-28 DEPVK
+28 VK

-89 SLSSIVGGGVY
+89 SLASISGGFTY

-107 QPFMPLSVRIANA
+107 QPYMPLNVRVATA
-120 DADRKKAVS
+120 EADRKKAVD
-129 FIEQARIE
+129 FIEQARSSR
-137 KGFPLITPTGVDW
+137 
-150 IGSSKQFEQ
+150 SSKEFEQ
-159 QQSEF
+159 QQSQF
-164 DVTPK
+164 DVTPT
-169 EGGGLFSGVD
+169 EGGGLMSGVD
-179 FEDVRGLAFQA
+179 WEDVRGLAFQA
-190 PKTLVEMA
+190 PKTLLEMA
-198 AGGLSGGLTFA
+198 AGSMSGGLTFA
-209 QQSINDNA
+209 QQSFNDNA

-291 DEMVKKAA
+291 DEMVKKAS
-299 KLSTKLK
+299 KISTKLK

-334 VATNK
+334 VTTNYLAK
-339 IAEKEVFNEEDI
+339 NEVFNEEDI

-401 VDDKEVTEK
+401 VNDKEVTEK
-410 EFGQSTG
+410 EFSQSTG

-482 NQLQEDLQKAR
+482 NSLQQDLQNAR

-508 DQIDLIQA
+508 DQVDLIQA

-577 RKKAPVDENRRGRVE
+577 RKKAPVDENRRRRVE

-607 DFPNS
+607 DFPNT

-659 PPVEKDIT
+659 PTVEKDIT
-667 IGEIVDK
+667 IGEVVDK
-674 KGTYKD
+674 KGTYKNE
-680 QKGTFLQ
+680 KGTFLQ
-687 EGDNVVFENE
+687 EGDNIVFKNE

-702 YEIGKVSEIQEKP
+702 YEVGKAAEIQEKP

-724 ESLVSIDD
+724 ESLVAIDD

-789 NLKEKSKV
+789 NLKEKSKE

-812 VQVVKPVKPVEVKE
+812 VQVVKPVKPVVKVKE
-826 STQNTIQL
+826 
-834 ENAIERGLGNFGQF
+834 EIE
-848 GLLAAEGEKTAT
+848 EEVEPVKVKEK
-860 IGNPAL
+860 P
-866 GVSNIKIDLT
+866 
-876 ESEQSE
+876 
-882 VNQYHKAFSKGL
+882 
-894 VSAADFYDWRK
+894 
-905 NFSNKV
+905 
-911 LNRIKSEFAI
+911 
-921 KPTEIKAEVKT
+921 KT
-932 KEQVKPTTKI
+932 KV
-942 EEIKTKIKSKLKSFK
+942 EEIKTKIKSKLESFK

-965 TSTKGE
+965 TSTQGE
-971 KIAEAKDVYKKVK
+971 KIAEAKDVYKKLK
-984 EMDAPADAEQI
+984 EMDAATDAEQI

-1005 VSQAAVDEIAG
+1005 VSQAVIDEIAG
-1016 STATARATLNTGRKV
+1016 STANTRATLNTGRRV
-1031 KTKSEEAKARD
+1031 KTKSEETKARD

-1056 LWEVNKQR
+1056 LWEANKQR

-1075 EEIANNNTKFDAA
+1075 EEIGNNNTKFDAA
-1088 KAYLERYSPEYTQQS
+1088 KAYLERYSPEYTQKS

-1133 AVREATTED
+1133 AVREATTKD

-1167 IAKELGYNTKVLRQI
+1167 IAKELGYNTKALRQI

-1190 TTTTEVAPAE
+1190 TTTTEVAPTE

-1205 TDRVGNK
+1205 ADRVGNK

-1221 QAPVILDDANSMLDK
+1221 QAPVILDNANSMLDK
-1236 AAELGASGEVIEFQ
+1236 AAELGADSAVIEFQ

-1294 KSVLPNFDIVIHG
+1294 KSILPNFDIVIH
-1307 SNESYNA
+1307 SSEESYNA
-1314 AMKDAE
+1314 AMKSVEGQPSLA
-1320 IDGVVGG
+1320 
-1327 VGNFSYSKKKGEYS
+1327 GNFSYSKKKGKYS

-1346 NLNKANNRT
+1346 NLNRANNKT
-1355 VAHEIAHGVMLKAFG
+1355 LAHEVAHGVMLKAFG
-1370 DNPKLFKEFK
+1370 DNPKLFKEFR
-1380 EKISSVLNE
+1380 EKIASVLNE
-1389 SANQTLIDFADRATY
+1389 SANQTLIDFADRAIY

-1411 EYLAELTGMLAE
+1411 EYLAELTAMLAE

-1472 ESIRKGEAIK
+1472 DSIRKGEAIK

-1515 SMFGMDLGKPITSKA
+1515 RIFGMDLGSPVTSKA
-1530 QVPVEQ
+1530 QSPVQE

-1543 GFDVLKK
+1543 GFDILKK
-1550 KFGETAAKKI
+1550 KFGETAAKTI
-1560 REKIPF
+1560 RSKIPI
-1566 ALDYPTEFVDF
+1566 ALDYPTEFVNF
-1577 VTAKIPAKE
+1577 ITAKIPIKE
-1586 DIPFVVDKMGD
+1586 DVSFIVDKMGD
-1597 RLDGLF
+1597 NLDGLF
-1603 RIAVDKNIE
+1603 RIAIKKNSDA
-1612 TADAKGKTPEE
+1612 ADAKGKTPEE

-1630 VFHRTE
+1630 VFHRPSTA
-1636 KPDDVL
+1636 DDIL

-1647 FANGEVLCT
+1647 FKNAELLCT
-1656 YNDVEGRMYN
+1656 YNNVEGRAYKN
-1666 NLVFWLRRSDAET
+1666 FIFWLRRNEAET
-1679 VLRAGDLT
+1679 VLHAKEVT

-1695 EGAVLWRNYLDGKGL
+1695 EGAILWRDYLDKKGL

-1718 LSDVRPSR
+1718 LSNLDPRR
-1726 QDPYGTSSMSV
+1726 EDPYGTSSMSV
-1737 QIGKRGG
+1737 QIGRTG
-1744 DISIKNRYNHS
+1744 DDLSVGAISIKNRYNHTVS
-1755 VNNPDATFGND
+1755 SPDNTFDNKLD
-1766 LNSIVDG
+1766 NIISG
-1773 LHDAVYNIE
+1773 LEKAIYGIQ
-1782 GVPKKKQ
+1782 GVPEKREASGRPPQ
-1789 EMRLPDNI
+1789 LPDNI
-1797 VADNKGRLFKYDRE
+1797 AQDNEGKLFKYE
-1811 INDIYISKNG
+1811 MQEYGVYISKNG
-1821 YVDNGVLNLI
+1821 YIINRVLHII
-1831 DKSTQRMID
+1831 DKSTQKIFD
-1840 NYLIDS
+1840 DYLVDTKKKS
-1846 KNKTALSVTGSGKSI
+1846 AKSLTSGRE
-1861 LPNINKI
+1861 LVPNINKVS
-1868 TFDKDAI
+1868 FDKNAI
-1875 KIQSDNG
+1875 KIQTDDG
-1882 SLNFTLVGGNI
+1882 SLNLEFTDGVL
-1893 DKLSGDITTVGDKF
+1893 DKLSGDVKNIGDKF
-1907 LHLNESL
+1907 MNYNKSL
-1914 TSVDLPLV
+1914 TNIDLPLV
-1922 TRIGEEFLYFN
+1922 EKIGYEFLYFN
-1933 KSLKSINLPLAQ
+1933 KSLKNINLPLVKSVADEFLYSNESLKSIDLPLVQVIGEKFMRMNESLENVNLPYVSIIGPDFLKNVENLKTIDLPSVEIVGSNFLYFNKYLENINLPNLKVILNDFLYYNLSLKNINLPLINNIGNDFLTYNENMEEINLPSVKNIGGNFLAFNKKISKIDLPLVESIASSFFNNNEILENINLPLVKSIGGDFLYSNESLTEIKLPSVKNIGYSFMAKSVLTSIDLPLVESIDREFLQNNRRLQSINLPSVTYIDNGFLSYNEQISSVDLPVVSSIGSRFLSNAKDLVSISLPLVERVSNKFLYNNKSLTSIDLPSIR
-1945 TIGEDFLLFN
+1945 TIGDEFLYSNYDLSKINIPSARVIGDDFLYYN
-1955 ESLKTIDLPLVQTI
+1955 QSLKTIDLPSVLEI
-1969 GDEFLRRNEILES
+1969 GRQFMYENKSLS
-1982 INLPQVVIIGR
+1982 KINLPTVASIG
-1993 DFLQDN
+1993 
-1999 ESLKI
+1999 S
-2004 IDLPFAQMVG
+2004 
-2014 GSFLY
+2014 
-2019 NNKYLTDIN
+2019 
-2028 LPNLEIIADNFLVN
+2028 
-2042 NQSLRIVNLPRAKG
+2042 
-2056 IGNGFLYTNENTDEI
+2056 
-2071 NLPLVKT
+2071 
-2078 IGHDFMYVNKFLTKV
+2078 KFLK
-2093 NLPLVEDIGGDFLY
+2093 
-2107 TNNNLTNIDLPL
+2107 
-2119 VKRIGGDFLR
+2119 
-2129 RNQSLKTISLP
+2129 
-2140 SVQNIGT
+2140 
-2147 RFMQNSILENV
+2147 
-2158 DLPLVES
+2158 
-2165 VDIGFMSNSRSLENI
+2165 
-2180 NLPSAVYIG
+2180 
-2189 SDFLGNNETLINV
+2189 
-2202 ELPLVKTIG
+2202 
-2211 NSFLTSA
+2211 
-2218 KSLKNI
+2218 
-2224 KLPSLEIVGNEFLYL
+2224 
-2239 NKELTTLDLPS
+2239 
-2250 IKIIGS
+2250 
-2256 DFLYYNESLSTLKLP
+2256 YNESLTSIDFP
-2271 LLEGIGNSFLYTN
+2271 SVQSIGSGFLFFN
-2284 KSLINLDLPL
+2284 
-2294 VKDISYSFLQS
+2294 V
-2305 NKSLESI
+2305 SLESI
-2312 NLPSLRGVGSNFL
+2312 NLPSVLDINHEFL
-2325 HDNISLTSID
+2325 Y
-2335 FPLLEKVGN
+2335 G
-2344 RFLFYNESLAKINI
+2344 
-2358 PSTTAIYS
+2358 
-2366 YFLFNNESLKSLK
+2366 NESLKTLK
-2379 LPKVVNIGDNFL
+2379 LPKLVTIGDDFL
-2391 YNNNVLTNLE
+2391 HYNDSLTTLE
-2401 VPLIE
+2401 LPKIKS
-2406 VIGSDFLFHNT
+2406 IGSDFLFYNT
-2417 ALENLELP
+2417 TLNNFELP
-2425 SDAYFYRDGFLENN
+2425 SDMRYFNPDGFFSKN
-2439 KDLANKLFANSETP
+2439 KALANKIATASMESA
-2453 VRSKAQMP
+2453 VKSKAQAP

-2498 HIWTEWIKNNDSKLY
+2498 HIWTEWVKNNDTKLY

-2565 AQFVLESKKESFQEW
+2565 AQFVLESKKESFQDW

-2696 QGEDGETRGGRRRVE
+2696 QGEDGEARGGRRRVE

-2722 EGETTQPEG
+2722 EGEATQPEG

-2782 KEAAQEMI
+2782 REAAQEMI

-2892 MVEETAK
+2892 MVEETLK

-2906 KKELRESANN
+2906 KKELKESVEN
-2916 DIEDQIKTEVESELK
+2916 DIINQVKTEAENELK

-2949 KDALA
+2949 KAALVA
-2954 AAREAVKKV
+2954 AKEALKKLRS
-2963 NKGDG
+2963 GEQ
-2968 GLMVSAPYL
+2968 GLMVSAPGL
-2977 PQLIA
+2977 NELVAI
-2982 VAPHMNKYVKS
+2982 APHINKYVKS

-3009 HKEFSELVEGLTK
+3009 HKEFSELVDGLTK

-3030 GKHNLKKRTADEIN
+3030 GKHNLKKRTADELN

-3056 LGFLEKARL
+3056 LALLEKARL
-3065 GEEQAKSESQ
+3065 GEEEAKSESQ
-3075 MAEKSRRI
+3075 MAEKSKRVQ
-3083 EQLEKKI
+3083 ELERKV
-3090 KEVRELNKAKEL
+3090 KEVKALNKAKEL
-3102 AEEGVVEN
+3102 AEEGVEEK
-3110 SPSIDKKDL
+3110 SPTIGKDGV
-3119 TDAEYNQRRQK
+3119 TDADYNQKRQK
-3130 FIDKKIKKLQSDL
+3130 YLDRKIKKLEDNL
-3143 DNKNFDKEAKELPKY
+3143 KNKNYDKEAKELPKY
-3158 KISNKTKKMMDKV
+3158 KVSDKTKKMTDRV

-3176 AIAIE
+3176 AIALE
-3181 RYKDQA
+3181 RYKDQTN
-3187 SKLSKWE
+3187 KLSKWE
-3194 KAWDKYRNIAGIRR
+3194 KAWDKIQSVLGVRR
-3208 IVQTSIDASIWFRQL
+3208 IVQTAVDASIWFRQL
-3223 ARLTMNPRQWSI
+3223 AKLTLNPLKWSI
-3235 ARKFLTAG
+3235 ARKFIFAG
-3243 VQSVFSQK
+3243 AQSVFSQK
-3251 NFDRLMYGIHQ
+3251 NYDRLMYGIHQ
-3262 APDFKESVD
+3262 APDFEESVK

-3277 ELGTAKEHDIYPKS
+3277 ELDSIDPKKQNEMFPKS
-3291 FLFEIPVLRE
+3291 FVFKIPILRE
-3301 PILASQRIADAS
+3301 LITASQRIADAS
-3313 LNVARYELYNKYKRN
+3313 LNVARYELYNKYKRE
-3328 LLSKG
+3328 LLRKG

-3340 KVYQE
+3340 NEYEQ
-3345 MAKWVMNTTGSGN
+3345 MAKLVMNSTGSGN
-3358 MLKTLETREG
+3358 MLEILESRKA
-3368 EKLMG
+3368 EKVMG

-3378 ARLMAANFNTL
+3378 ARLMAANVNTL
-3389 NLAYYYKMPS
+3389 NPIYYVRMPKEVRKM
-3399 ELKQAIWKDVA
+3399 AMKDLA
-3410 SYTSVVL
+3410 SYTTTVI
-3417 SATLA
+3417 ATTLA
-3422 AVAAGGAVSMDP
+3422 FAAAGGAVSMDP
-3434 DEPDFLQVRFGSKV
+3434 DDPEFLQVRFNGKV

-3463 RLLEMGGTAIGAVAG
+3463 RWVEFGYARAV
-3478 FKSKFEA
+3478 KSKFEA
-3485 KEKASFAWN
+3485 GEAGAFAWR
-3494 STLTF
+3494 STLSF
-3499 FRNKLSPNNAYLINM
+3499 FRNKLAPNTAYLIN
-3514 MAQENSIGQDFDPME
+3514 AAVGKNSIGQDFDPME
-3529 IFHVYPMYADDA
+3529 IVHVYPMYADDA
-3541 YKAAKEDGFISLL
+3541 YEAAKEDGFVSLL
-3554 TVLMPNMIGMGY
+3554 TVLMPNILGIGY
-3566 GDYYKERALKP
+3566 SSYYSDKAMKP
-3577 MDEIIIQAQD
+3577 MDEVINRAQN
-3587 SDEMNPESIKKGI
+3587 SDELNPESVKKGI

-3610 LRDRL
+3610 LRDKL
-3615 IEEKITELYSKGIYV
+3615 IAEKITELYSKGIYV

-3637 YVPIKESNSK
+3637 YVSIKESTPESIT
-3647 DVSAAISKVK
+3647 AAIVKAK
-3657 TAATKKAKSKFNAPD
+3657 TAATKKAKSQFNATDND